1 MQTLKTAFTNKL
13 PLICYNTAVF
23 VKIELVN
30 FGFIGEYMS
39 KNKKLLLIDGNS
51 VSFRAFF
58 AMHNVLDKF
67 VTGEGIHTN
76 ALYAF
81 NNMLELVL
89 KDEKPTHVLVAFD
102 AGKTTF
108 RTKMFE
114 EYKGTRA
121 KTPQELM
128 EQLPLIQEMLS
139 YRGIKTYDLPDYEAD
154 DIIGTMSRKAEAD
167 GMDVTIITGDR
178 DLTQLT
184 TDKVTVKVNV
194 KGVAETEAY
203 TPEHVQEKLGI
214 TPKQIIDMKGLM
226 GDTSDHYPGVEKVG
240 EKTAIKLINEYGS
253 VEGIYDHV
261 DEMKKSKLKE
271 HLINDKDQA
280 YLSKKLATINLEAPV
295 EITVGDL
302 EYHGDNQEEL
312 IQFYQKMNF
321 KTFLDRMDVPQ
332 EDTSEALADIKVQ
345 VLDEVAVAK
354 IVQNTQPQTL
364 IVEGFGENYH
374 LAPIV
379 GIVISDGKDYYG
391 TADVSILENTDLKTW
406 LVDKSK
412 EKYLF
417 DNKRTI
423 ALLHRY
429 GCDLDGIS
437 FDMLLVAYLLDTNDN
452 KQDIG
457 LVAKNYNL
465 SLPSEDEF
473 YGKGVKKA
481 VPEDTDV
488 LLNFLAQKAQ
498 VIDGLKDKMLA
509 ELKQNDQDSL
519 YDEIELPLS
528 IVLANMEIKG
538 VTVEVSKLKEMEN
551 SFATRLA
558 EIEQKIYQEA
568 GKEFN
573 INSPKQLGVVLFEDL
588 KLPVVKKTKTGYST
602 SVDVLDKLKDKSPV
616 VQMVLEY
623 RQISKIQSTYVVGLQ
638 KFVQPDNKIHT
649 IYLQTLTQTGRLSS
663 IEPNLQNIPIRIDE
677 GKQIRKAFVP
687 QHDDWEI
694 FSADYSQVE
703 LRVLA
708 HISGDEHM
716 QEAFKEDYDIHAHT
730 AMRIFGLNSTDD
742 VTPNM
747 RRQAKAT
754 NFGIVY
760 GISDYGLSQNIGITR
775 KQAAAFIESYFEQYP
790 GVKKY
795 MDDIVKYARENGYVE
810 TIMHRRRY
818 LPDIHSS
825 NFNIRNFAQ
834 RTAMNTPIQ
843 GSAAD
848 IIKVAMINMQKKLK
862 EENLQA
868 NLLLQVHD
876 EMIFEAPK
884 SEIKTLEKLVPSVMD
899 SAVKLDVPL
908 KVETAHGKTW
918 YEAK

>member
-1 MQTLKTAFTNKL
+1 
-13 PLICYNTAVF
+13 
-23 VKIELVN
+23 
-30 FGFIGEYMS
+30 MS

-58 AMHNVLDKF
+58 AMHNVLEKF
-67 VTGEGIHTN
+67 VNGEGIHTN

-81 NNMLELVL
+81 NNMLELIL
-89 KDEKPTHVLVAFD
+89 KDEKPTHALVAFD

-108 RTKMFE
+108 RTKMFD

-128 EQLPLIQEMLS
+128 EQLPLIQEMLN
-139 YRGIKTYDLPDYEAD
+139 YRGIKTYELPDYEAD
-154 DIIGTMSRKAEAD
+154 DIIGTMSHKAELD

-178 DLTQLT
+178 DLTQLA

-194 KGVAETEAY
+194 KGVTETESY

-226 GDTSDHYPGVEKVG
+226 GDNSDHYPGVEKVG
-240 EKTAIKLINEYGS
+240 EKTAIKLLNQYGS
-253 VEGIYDHV
+253 VEGIYEHV

-271 HLINDKDQA
+271 HLINDKDKA
-280 YLSKKLATINLEAPV
+280 FLSKKLATIDLDAPV
-295 EITVGDL
+295 ELRLADL
-302 EYHGDNQEEL
+302 EYRGDNQEQL
-312 IQFYQKMNF
+312 MQFYQKMNF
-321 KTFLDRMDVPQ
+321 KTFLSRMDIPQ
-332 EDTSEALADIKVQ
+332 EDTAEKLADIKV
-345 VLDEVAVAK
+345 LELNDAAVEK
-354 IVQNTQPQTL
+354 IANSDKIHTL

-374 LAPIV
+374 TSPII
-379 GIVISDGKDYYG
+379 GLLISDDKNYYG
-391 TADVSILENTDLKTW
+391 TTDFSILENPLLKDW
-406 LVDKSK
+406 LADGSK

-417 DNKRTI
+417 DNKATI
-423 ALLHRY
+423 AQLTRY
-429 GCDLDGIS
+429 GCKLSGVT

-457 LVAKNYNL
+457 LVAKNYDINL
-465 SLPSEDEF
+465 PTEEEF

-481 VPEDTDV
+481 VPEDDKV

-498 VIDGLKDKMLA
+498 VINSLKDKMMS
-509 ELKQNDQDSL
+509 ELKENDQDSL

-528 IVLANMEIKG
+528 IVLAEMEIKG
-538 VTVEVSKLKEMEN
+538 ITVEVSKLKEMEN
-551 SFATRLA
+551 TFATRLA
-558 EIEQKIYQEA
+558 KIEQEIYQEA
-568 GKEFN
+568 GKKFN
-573 INSPKQLGVVLFEDL
+573 INSPKQLGGVLFEDL
-588 KLPVVKKTKTGYST
+588 KLPVIKKTKTGYST
-602 SVDVLDKLKDKSPV
+602 SVDVLEKLKDKSPV
-616 VQMVLEY
+616 VQKVLDY

-687 QHDDWEI
+687 QHEDWEI

-716 QEAFKEDYDIHAHT
+716 QEAFNEDYDIHAHT
-730 AMRIFGLNSTDD
+730 AMRIFGLDSTDE

-760 GISDYGLSQNIGITR
+760 GISDYGLSQNIGISR
-775 KQAAAFIESYFEQYP
+775 KKAAEFIASYFEQYP

-795 MDDIVKYARENGYVE
+795 MDDIVRYARENGYVE

-818 LPDIHSS
+818 LPDIHSR

-848 IIKVAMINMQKKLK
+848 IIKVAMINMQKMLEK
-862 EENLQA
+862 EKLQA

-884 SEIKTLEKLVPSVMD
+884 AEIETLEKLVPSVMD

>member
-1 MQTLKTAFTNKL
+1 
-13 PLICYNTAVF
+13 
-23 VKIELVN
+23 
-30 FGFIGEYMS
+30 MS

-67 VTGEGIHTN
+67 VTGDGIHTN

-81 NNMLELVL
+81 NNMLEIVL
-89 KDEKPTHVLVAFD
+89 KEEQPTHVLVAFD

-108 RTKMFE
+108 RTKMFT

-128 EQLPLIQEMLS
+128 EQLPLIQELLND
-139 YRGIKTYDLPDYEAD
+139 RGIKTYELADYEAD
-154 DIIGTMSRKAEAD
+154 DIIGTMAHKAEKD
-167 GMDVTIITGDR
+167 GMDITVITGDR

-184 TDKVTVKVNV
+184 TDKITVRVNV
-194 KGVAETEAY
+194 KGVTETEAY
-203 TPEHVQEKLGI
+203 TPEHVKEKLGI
-214 TPKQIIDMKGLM
+214 TPQQIIDMKGLM
-226 GDTSDHYPGVEKVG
+226 GDNSDHYPGVEKVG
-240 EKTAIKLINEYGS
+240 EKTAIKLIAQYGS
-253 VEGIYDHV
+253 IEGIYEHV

-280 YLSKKLATINLEAPV
+280 LLSKKLATIQLDAPV
-295 EITVGDL
+295 ELQLGDL
-302 EYHGDNQEEL
+302 EYRGDNQEEL

-321 KTFLDRMDVPQ
+321 KTFLNRMDIPQ
-332 EDTSEALADIKVQ
+332 ENTAEDLDDIKVND
-345 VLDEVAVAK
+345 LDTAAIERIAASTK
-354 IVQNTQPQTL
+354 THTL
-364 IVEGFGENYH
+364 IVESFGKNYH
-374 LAPIV
+374 TAPII
-379 GIVISDGKDYYG
+379 GILISDGKDCFG
-391 TADVSILENTDLKTW
+391 TTDISVLENPTLKKW
-406 LVDKSK
+406 LADASK
-412 EKYLF
+412 DKYLF
-417 DNKRTI
+417 DNKMTV

-429 GCDLDGIS
+429 GCEIAGIS

-457 LVAKNYNL
+457 LVAKNYNVN
-465 SLPSEDEF
+465 LPTEEEF

-481 VPEDTDV
+481 IPEDDTI

-498 VIDGLKDKMLA
+498 VIDQLKDKMMS
-509 ELKQNDQDSL
+509 ELKDNDQDSL

-528 IVLANMEIKG
+528 NVLAEMEIKG
-538 VTVEVSKLKEMEN
+538 ITVEASKLKEMEN
-551 SFATRLA
+551 TFATRLA

-588 KLPVVKKTKTGYST
+588 KLPVIKKTKTGYST
-602 SVDVLDKLKDKSPV
+602 SVDVLEKLKDKSPV
-616 VQMVLEY
+616 VQNILDY

-638 KFVQPDNKIHT
+638 KFIHPDNKIHT

-663 IEPNLQNIPIRIDE
+663 IEPNLQNIPIRVDE

-687 QHDDWEI
+687 QHEDWEI

-708 HISGDEHM
+708 HISGDENM
-716 QEAFKEDYDIHAHT
+716 QEAFKENYDIHAHT
-730 AMRIFGLNSTDD
+730 AMRIFGLDSTDE

-775 KQAAAFIESYFEQYP
+775 KQAAAFIASYFEQYP
-790 GVKKY
+790 GVKQY

-825 NFNIRNFAQ
+825 NFNIRNFAK

-848 IIKVAMINMQKKLK
+848 IIKVAMINMQKMLVK
-862 EENLQA
+862 EKLQA

-884 SEIKTLEKLVPSVMD
+884 SEIATLEKLVPSVMD

>member
-1 MQTLKTAFTNKL
+1 
-13 PLICYNTAVF
+13 
-23 VKIELVN
+23 
-30 FGFIGEYMS
+30 MS

-67 VTGEGIHTN
+67 VNGEGVHTN

-81 NNMLELVL
+81 NNMLEIIL
-89 KDEKPTHVLVAFD
+89 KEEQPTHALVAFD
-102 AGKTTF
+102 AGKVTF
-108 RTKMFE
+108 RTKMYDD
-114 EYKGTRA
+114 YKNGRS
-121 KTPQELM
+121 KTPTEFT
-128 EQLPLIQEMLS
+128 EQMPLIQDLLN
-139 YRGIKTYDLPDYEAD
+139 YRGMKTYQLPDYEAD
-154 DIIGTMSRKAEAD
+154 DIIGTMSRKAQAQ
-167 GMDVTIITGDR
+167 GMDVTIVTGDR

-184 TDKVTVKVNV
+184 TDKVTVRVNV
-194 KGVAETEAY
+194 KGVTETESY
-203 TPEHVQEKLGI
+203 TPEHVKEKLGI
-214 TPKQIIDMKGLM
+214 TPEQIIDMKGLM
-226 GDTSDHYPGVEKVG
+226 GDTSDNYPGVEKVG
-240 EKTAIKLINEYGS
+240 EKTAIKLIDQYGS
-253 VEGIYDHV
+253 VEGIYEHV

-271 HLINDKDQA
+271 HLINDKDKA
-280 YLSKKLATINLEAPV
+280 FLSKKLATIDVDAPV
-295 EITVGDL
+295 DLKLNDL
-302 EYHGDNQEEL
+302 EYRGDNQEQL

-321 KTFLDRMDVPQ
+321 NSFLERMNVPL
-332 EDTSEALADIKVQ
+332 ENTAETLADIKVEQ
-345 VLDEVAVAK
+345 LNSDSIEN
-354 IVQNTQPQTL
+354 IVKSNKAHTL
-364 IVEGFGENYH
+364 VIEGFGENYH
-374 LAPIV
+374 TAPIT
-379 GIVISDGKDYYG
+379 GILISDGKNYYG
-391 TADVSILENTDLKTW
+391 TSDVSILENDDLKRW
-406 LVDKSK
+406 LADKTK

-429 GCDLDGIS
+429 GCNLNGVS

-457 LVAKNYNL
+457 LVAKNYNV
-465 SLPSEDEF
+465 SLPTEEEF

-481 VPEDTDV
+481 VPEDNSI
-488 LLNFLAQKAQ
+488 LINFIAQKAQ
-498 VIDGLKDKMLA
+498 VIDTLKDKMLS
-509 ELKQNDQDSL
+509 ELKDNDQDSL
-519 YDEIELPLS
+519 YDDIELPLS
-528 IVLANMEIKG
+528 IVLAEMEIKG
-538 VTVEVSKLKEMEN
+538 IKVEVSKLKEMEN
-551 SFATRLA
+551 TFATRLS

-588 KLPVVKKTKTGYST
+588 KLPVIKKTKTGYST
-602 SVDVLDKLKDKSPV
+602 SVDVLEKLKDKSPV
-616 VQMVLEY
+616 VEKILEY

-638 KFVQPDNKIHT
+638 KFVHPDNKIHT

-708 HISGDEHM
+708 HISGDENM

-730 AMRIFGLNSTDD
+730 AMRIFGLNSTDE

-760 GISDYGLSQNIGITR
+760 GISDYGLSQNIGISR
-775 KQAAAFIESYFEQYP
+775 KQAATFIESYFEQYP

-825 NFNIRNFAQ
+825 NFNVRNFAQ

-848 IIKVAMINMQKKLK
+848 IIKVAMINMQKMIQR
-862 EENLQA
+862 ENLQA

-884 SEIKTLEKLVPSVMD
+884 SEIETLGELVPSVMD

>member
-1 MQTLKTAFTNKL
+1 
-13 PLICYNTAVF
+13 
-23 VKIELVN
+23 
-30 FGFIGEYMS
+30 
-39 KNKKLLLIDGNS
+39 
-51 VSFRAFF
+51 
-58 AMHNVLDKF
+58 MHNVLDKF
-67 VTGEGIHTN
+67 VNGDGIHTN

-81 NNMLELVL
+81 NNMLDLIL
-89 KDEKPTHVLVAFD
+89 KDEKPTHTLVAFD

-108 RTKMFE
+108 RTEMFK

-121 KTPQELM
+121 KTPPELM
-128 EQLPLIQEMLS
+128 EQLPLIQDLLN
-139 YRGIKTYDLPDYEAD
+139 YRGIKTYQLPNYEAD
-154 DIIGTMSRKAEAD
+154 DIIGTMSRKAEKD

-184 TDKVTVKVNV
+184 TDKVTVRVNV
-194 KGVAETEAY
+194 KGVTETESY
-203 TPEHVQEKLGI
+203 TPKHVKEKLGI
-214 TPKQIIDMKGLM
+214 TPQQIIDMKGLM
-226 GDTSDHYPGVEKVG
+226 GDNSDHYPGVEKVG
-240 EKTAIKLINEYGS
+240 EKTAIKLINQYGS
-253 VEGIYDHV
+253 MEDIYEHV

-271 HLINDKDQA
+271 HLIDDKDQA
-280 YLSKKLATINLEAPV
+280 FLSKKLATINCDSPV
-295 EITVGDL
+295 ELNLSDL
-302 EYHGDNQEEL
+302 EYRGDNQEML

-321 KTFLDRMDVPQ
+321 QSFLERMDIKT
-332 EDTSEALADIKVQ
+332 EDSSKDLVKIEVKELNDSAIK
-345 VLDEVAVAK
+345 E
-354 IVQNTQPQTL
+354 IVESQKVHTL
-364 IVEGFGENYH
+364 VVEGFGENYH
-374 LAPIV
+374 TAPII
-379 GIVISDGKDYYG
+379 GILISDGQTYYG
-391 TADVSILENTDLKTW
+391 TTDVSVLENQSLKTW
-406 LVDKSK
+406 LADKTK

-417 DNKRTI
+417 DNKQTI

-429 GCDLDGIS
+429 GCQLAGVS

-457 LVAKNYNL
+457 LVAHNYNI
-465 SLPSEDEF
+465 SLPTQEEF

-481 VPEDTDV
+481 VPEDEKV
-488 LLNFLAQKAQ
+488 LLNFLAQEAQ
-498 VIDGLKDKMLA
+498 VIDTLKDQMLA
-509 ELKQNDQDSL
+509 ELKDNDQDSL

-528 IVLANMEIKG
+528 IVLAEMEIKG
-538 VTVEVSKLKEMEN
+538 ITVEASKLQEMEN
-551 SFATRLA
+551 TFAKKLN

-588 KLPVVKKTKTGYST
+588 KLPVIKKTKTGYST
-602 SVDVLDKLKDKSPV
+602 SVDVLEKLKDKSPV
-616 VQMVLEY
+616 VQMVLDY

-638 KFVQPDNKIHT
+638 KFIQPDNKIHT

-687 QHDDWEI
+687 QHKDWEI

-716 QEAFKEDYDIHAHT
+716 QEAFNEDYDIHAHT
-730 AMRIFGLNSTDD
+730 AMRIFGLNSTDE

-760 GISDYGLSQNIGITR
+760 GISDYGLSQNIGISR

-818 LPDIHSS
+818 LPDIHSK
-825 NFNIRNFAQ
+825 NFNMRNFAQ

-848 IIKVAMINMQKKLK
+848 IIKVAMINMQKMLVK
-862 EENLQA
+862 EKLQA

-876 EMIFEAPK
+876 EMIFEAPAT
-884 SEIKTLEKLVPSVMD
+884 EIATLEKLVPSVMD

>member
-1 MQTLKTAFTNKL
+1 MTQK
-13 PLICYNTAVF
+13 
-23 VKIELVN
+23 
-30 FGFIGEYMS
+30 
-39 KNKKLLLIDGNS
+39 KKLLLIDGNS

-67 VTGEGIHTN
+67 VNGEGIHTN

-81 NNMLELVL
+81 NNMLDIIL
-89 KDEKPTHVLVAFD
+89 KDEKPTHALVAFD

-108 RTKMFE
+108 RTKMFT
-114 EYKGTRA
+114 EYKGGRS
-121 KTPQELM
+121 KTPPELM
-128 EQLPLIQEMLS
+128 EQLPLIQDMLN
-139 YRGIKTYDLPDYEAD
+139 YRGIKTYQLPDYEAD
-154 DIIGTMSRKAEAD
+154 DIIGTMSRRAEKD

-184 TDKVTVKVNV
+184 TDKVTVRVNV
-194 KGVAETEAY
+194 KGVTETEQY
-203 TPEHVQEKLGI
+203 TPEHVKEKLGI
-214 TPKQIIDMKGLM
+214 TPDQIIDMKGLM
-226 GDTSDHYPGVEKVG
+226 GDNSDHYPGVEKVG

-271 HLINDKDQA
+271 HLINDKDKA
-280 YLSKKLATINLEAPV
+280 FLSKKLATINCESPV
-295 EITVGDL
+295 ELNLGDL
-302 EYHGDNQEEL
+302 EYRGDNQEML

-321 KTFLDRMDVPQ
+321 ESFLDRMDIKK
-332 EDTSEALADIKVQ
+332 EDTSKELADINVQ
-345 VLDEVAVAK
+345 PLDEAAIEK
-354 IVQNTQPQTL
+354 ISKNDKPQTL
-364 IVEGFGENYH
+364 VVEGFGENYH
-374 LAPIV
+374 TAPII
-379 GIVISDGKDYYG
+379 GIAVSDGKEFFG
-391 TADVSILENTDLKTW
+391 TTDVSILENETLKNW
-406 LVDKSK
+406 LADKDK

-429 GCDLDGIS
+429 GCELDGIS

-465 SLPSEDEF
+465 NLPTEEEF
-473 YGKGVKKA
+473 FGKGVKKS
-481 VPEDTDV
+481 VPEDEKV
-488 LLNFLAQKAQ
+488 LLNFLAQEAQ
-498 VIDGLKDKMLA
+498 VIDELKDQMLT
-509 ELKQNDQDSL
+509 ELKNNDQDSL

-528 IVLANMEIKG
+528 IVLSEMEIEG
-538 VTVEVSKLKEMEN
+538 ITVEVSKLKEMEN
-551 SFATRLA
+551 TFALRLS
-558 EIEQKIYQEA
+558 EIEKKIYQEA

-602 SVDVLDKLKDKSPV
+602 SVDVLEKLKDKSPV
-616 VQMVLEY
+616 VQMVLDY

-663 IEPNLQNIPIRIDE
+663 IEPNLQNIPIRVDE

-687 QHDDWEI
+687 QHEGWEI

-730 AMRIFGLNSTDD
+730 AMRIFGLNSTDE

-775 KQAAAFIESYFEQYP
+775 KQAAAFIDSYFEQYP
-790 GVKKY
+790 GVKQY

-818 LPDIHSS
+818 LPDIHSK
-825 NFNIRNFAQ
+825 NFNVRNFAQ

-848 IIKVAMINMQKKLK
+848 IIKVAMINMQKMLK
-862 EENLQA
+862 KEKLQA

-884 SEIKTLEKLVPSVMD
+884 SEIETLQKLVPSVMD

>member
-1 MQTLKTAFTNKL
+1 
-13 PLICYNTAVF
+13 
-23 VKIELVN
+23 
-30 FGFIGEYMS
+30 MS

-108 RTKMFE
+108 RTKIFE
-114 EYKGTRA
+114 DYKGTRA

-194 KGVAETEAY
+194 KGVTETEAY

-253 VEGIYDHV
+253 VEGIYEHV

-271 HLINDKDQA
+271 HLINDKDKA
-280 YLSKKLATINLEAPV
+280 FLSKKLATINLEAPV
-295 EITVGDL
+295 ELTIGDL

-321 KTFLDRMDVPQ
+321 KTFLDRLDVPQ

-345 VLDEVAVAK
+345 PLDEAAIAK
-354 IVQNTQPQTL
+354 IVQNTEPQTL

-379 GIVISDGKDYYG
+379 GIAISDGKNYYG
-391 TADVSILENTDLKTW
+391 TADVSILENADLKAW
-406 LVDKSK
+406 LSDKSK

-465 SLPSEDEF
+465 SLPSEEEF

-498 VIDGLKDKMLA
+498 IIDSLKDKMLA
-509 ELKQNDQDSL
+509 ELKENDQDSL

-558 EIEQKIYQEA
+558 EIEKRIYQEA

-602 SVDVLDKLKDKSPV
+602 SVDVLEKLKDKSPV
-616 VQMVLEY
+616 VQMVLDY

-687 QHDDWEI
+687 QHEDWEI

-730 AMRIFGLNSTDD
+730 AMRIFGLNSTDE

-760 GISDYGLSQNIGITR
+760 GISDYGLSQNIGISR

-862 EENLQA
+862 AENLQA

-884 SEIKTLEKLVPSVMD
+884 SEIETLEKIVPSVMD

>member
-1 MQTLKTAFTNKL
+1 MTEK
-13 PLICYNTAVF
+13 
-23 VKIELVN
+23 
-30 FGFIGEYMS
+30 
-39 KNKKLLLIDGNS
+39 KKLLLIDGNS

-67 VTGEGIHTN
+67 VSGDGIHTN

-81 NNMLELVL
+81 NNMLEIVL
-89 KDEKPTHVLVAFD
+89 KDEKPTHALVAFD

-108 RTKMFE
+108 RTEMFSD
-114 EYKGTRA
+114 YKGTRA
-121 KTPQELM
+121 KTPPELM
-128 EQLPLIQEMLS
+128 EQLPLIQELLNL
-139 YRGIKTYDLPDYEAD
+139 RGIKTYELKNYEAD
-154 DIIGTMSRKAEAD
+154 DIIGTMSREAD
-167 GMDVTIITGDR
+167 QENMDVTVITGDR

-184 TDKVTVKVNV
+184 TDNVTVKVNV
-194 KGVAETEAY
+194 KGVTETEAY
-203 TPEHVQEKLGI
+203 TPEHVKEKLGI
-214 TPKQIIDMKGLM
+214 SPEQIIDMKGLM
-226 GDTSDHYPGVEKVG
+226 GDNSDHYPGVEKVG
-240 EKTAIKLINEYGS
+240 EKTAIKLLNEYDTM
-253 VEGIYDHV
+253 ENLYEHV

-280 YLSKKLATINLEAPV
+280 FLSKKLATINKEAPV
-295 EITVGDL
+295 EIKLGDL
-302 EYHGDNQEEL
+302 EYHGDNQEQL
-312 IQFYQKMNF
+312 IKFYQKLGFNSFLEKMNVEPEE
-321 KTFLDRMDVPQ
+321 TQ
-332 EDTSEALADIKVQ
+332 EAMADIKYSD
-345 VLDEVAVAK
+345 LNEDATK
-354 IVQNTQPQTL
+354 IILKSSDPQT
-364 IVEGFGENYH
+364 IVVESFGGNYH
-374 LAPIV
+374 IDPIIGLAV
-379 GIVISDGKDYYG
+379 KSGDTYYA
-391 TADVSILENTDLKTW
+391 TSDVSILENADFKQW
-406 LVDKSK
+406 IEDESK
-412 EKYLF
+412 EKYTF
-417 DNKRTI
+417 DNKKTI

-429 GCDLDGIS
+429 GCDLKGVS
-437 FDMLLVAYLLDTNDN
+437 FDLLLVSYLLDTNDN
-452 KQDIG
+452 KSDLGI
-457 LVAKNYNL
+457 VAQNYGYNL
-465 SLPSEDEF
+465 PMEEEF

-481 VPEDTDV
+481 VPEDNQV
-488 LLNFLAQKAQ
+488 LMNFLCQKAQ
-498 VIDGLKDKMLA
+498 VIDTLKEKMLSELKD
-509 ELKQNDQDSL
+509 NDQDSL

-528 IVLANMEIKG
+528 NVLAEMEIKG
-538 VTVEVSKLKEMEN
+538 VKVDASRLKEMEN
-551 SFATRLA
+551 TFATKLT
-558 EIEQKIYQEA
+558 EIEQKIYKEA
-568 GKEFN
+568 GQEFN

-588 KLPVVKKTKTGYST
+588 KLPVIKKTKTGYST
-602 SVDVLDKLKDKSPV
+602 SVDVLEKLKDKSPV
-616 VQMVLEY
+616 VQMVLDY

-638 KFVQPDNKIHT
+638 KFIQQDNKIHT

-677 GKQIRKAFVP
+677 GRQIRRAFVP
-687 QHDDWEI
+687 KNPDWEM

-730 AMRIFGLNSTDD
+730 AMRIFGLDSTDE
-742 VTPNM
+742 VTPDM

-775 KQAAAFIESYFEQYP
+775 KQAAAFIDSYFEQYP

-795 MDDIVKYARENGYVE
+795 MDDIVKFARENGYVE

-818 LPDIHSS
+818 LPDIHSK
-825 NFNIRNFAQ
+825 NFNVRNFAK

-848 IIKVAMINMQKKLK
+848 IIKVAMINMQKMLDK
-862 EENLQA
+862 EKLQA

-884 SEIKTLEKLVPSVMD
+884 EEIPILEKLVPSVMD

-908 KVETAHGKTW
+908 KVESAHGKTW

>member
-1 MQTLKTAFTNKL
+1 
-13 PLICYNTAVF
+13 
-23 VKIELVN
+23 
-30 FGFIGEYMS
+30 MS

-67 VTGEGIHTN
+67 VNGEGIHTN

-81 NNMLELVL
+81 NNMLEIIL
-89 KDEKPTHVLVAFD
+89 KDEKPTHALVAFD

-108 RTKMFE
+108 RTKMFD

-128 EQLPLIQEMLS
+128 EQLPLIQEMLN
-139 YRGIKTYDLPDYEAD
+139 YRGIKTYELPDYEAD
-154 DIIGTMSRKAEAD
+154 DIIGTMSHKAEKD

-178 DLTQLT
+178 DLTQLA

-194 KGVAETEAY
+194 KGVTETESY

-214 TPKQIIDMKGLM
+214 TPNQIIDMKGLM
-226 GDTSDHYPGVEKVG
+226 GDNSDHYPGVEKVG

-271 HLINDKDQA
+271 HLISDKDKA
-280 YLSKKLATINLEAPV
+280 FLSKKLATIDLDAPV
-295 EITVGDL
+295 EIKLSDL
-302 EYHGDNQEEL
+302 EYHGDDEEQL

-321 KTFLDRMDVPQ
+321 KTFLSRMDVPQ
-332 EDTSEALADIKVQ
+332 ENTAEDLADITVKP
-345 VLDEVAVAK
+345 LDDEAVK
-354 IVQNTQPQTL
+354 TIVSDSKAHTL

-374 LAPIV
+374 TAPII
-379 GIVISDGKDYYG
+379 GILISDGKDFYG
-391 TADVSILENTDLKTW
+391 TTDFAILENKSLKNW
-406 LVDKSK
+406 LADKTK

-429 GCDLDGIS
+429 GCDLSGIS
-437 FDMLLVAYLLDTNDN
+437 FDMLLVSYLLDSNDN

-457 LVAKNYNL
+457 LVAKNYNVN
-465 SLPSEDEF
+465 LPTEEEF

-481 VPEDTDV
+481 VPEDEKL

-498 VIDGLKDKMLA
+498 VIDNLKDQMLK
-509 ELKQNDQDSL
+509 ELKDNDQDSL

-528 IVLANMEIKG
+528 IVLAEMEIKG
-538 VTVEVSKLKEMEN
+538 ITVEVSKLKEMEN
-551 SFATRLA
+551 TFATRLA
-558 EIEQKIYQEA
+558 EIEKTIYEEA

-588 KLPVVKKTKTGYST
+588 KLPVIKKTKTGYST
-602 SVDVLDKLKDKSPV
+602 SVDVLEKLKDKSPV
-616 VQMVLEY
+616 VQKVLDY

-687 QHDDWEI
+687 QHKDWEI

-716 QEAFKEDYDIHAHT
+716 QEAFNEDYDIHAHT
-730 AMRIFGLNSTDD
+730 AMRIFGLNSTDE

-760 GISDYGLSQNIGITR
+760 GISDYGLSQNIGISR

-818 LPDIHSS
+818 LPDIHSK
-825 NFNIRNFAQ
+825 NFNVRNFAQ

-848 IIKVAMINMQKKLK
+848 IIKVAMINMQKMLVK
-862 EENLQA
+862 ESLQA

-876 EMIFEAPK
+876 EMIFEAPV
-884 SEIKTLEKLVPSVMD
+884 SEIATLEKLVPSVMD

>member
-1 MQTLKTAFTNKL
+1 MTQ
-13 PLICYNTAVF
+13 
-23 VKIELVN
+23 
-30 FGFIGEYMS
+30 
-39 KNKKLLLIDGNS
+39 NKKLLLIDGNS

-67 VTGEGIHTN
+67 VNGDGIHTN

-81 NNMLELVL
+81 NNMLDLIL
-89 KDEKPTHVLVAFD
+89 KDEKPTHTLVAFD

-108 RTKMFE
+108 RTEMFK

-121 KTPQELM
+121 KTPPELM
-128 EQLPLIQEMLS
+128 EQLPLIQDLLN
-139 YRGIKTYDLPDYEAD
+139 YRGIKTYRLPNYEAD
-154 DIIGTMSRKAEAD
+154 DIIGTMSRKAEKD

-184 TDKVTVKVNV
+184 TDKVTVRVNV
-194 KGVAETEAY
+194 KGVTETESY
-203 TPEHVQEKLGI
+203 TPKHVKEKLGI
-214 TPKQIIDMKGLM
+214 TPQQIIDMKGLM
-226 GDTSDHYPGVEKVG
+226 GDNSDHYPGVEKVG
-240 EKTAIKLINEYGS
+240 EKTAIKLINQYGS
-253 VEGIYDHV
+253 MEDIYEHV

-271 HLINDKDQA
+271 HLIDDKDQA
-280 YLSKKLATINLEAPV
+280 FLSKKLATINCDSPV
-295 EITVGDL
+295 ELNLSDL
-302 EYHGDNQEEL
+302 EYRGDNQEML

-321 KTFLDRMDVPQ
+321 QSFLERMDIKT
-332 EDTSEALADIKVQ
+332 EDSSKDLVKIEVKELNDSAIK
-345 VLDEVAVAK
+345 E
-354 IVQNTQPQTL
+354 IVESQKVHTL
-364 IVEGFGENYH
+364 VVEGFGENYH
-374 LAPIV
+374 TAPII
-379 GIVISDGKDYYG
+379 GILISDGQTYYG
-391 TADVSILENTDLKTW
+391 TTDVSVLENQSLKTW
-406 LVDKSK
+406 LADKTK

-417 DNKRTI
+417 DNKQTI

-429 GCDLDGIS
+429 GCQLAGVS

-457 LVAKNYNL
+457 LVAHNYNI
-465 SLPSEDEF
+465 SLLTQEEF

-481 VPEDTDV
+481 VPEDEKV
-488 LLNFLAQKAQ
+488 LLNFLAQEAQ
-498 VIDGLKDKMLA
+498 VIDTLKDQMLA
-509 ELKQNDQDSL
+509 ELKDNDQDSL

-528 IVLANMEIKG
+528 IVLAEMEIKG
-538 VTVEVSKLKEMEN
+538 ITVEASKLQEMEN
-551 SFATRLA
+551 TFAKKLN

-588 KLPVVKKTKTGYST
+588 KLPVIKKTKTGYST
-602 SVDVLDKLKDKSPV
+602 SVDVLEKLKDKSPV
-616 VQMVLEY
+616 VQMVLDY

-638 KFVQPDNKIHT
+638 KFIQPDNKIHT

-687 QHDDWEI
+687 QHKDWEI

-716 QEAFKEDYDIHAHT
+716 QEAFNEDYDIHAHT
-730 AMRIFGLNSTDD
+730 AMRIFGLNSTDE

-760 GISDYGLSQNIGITR
+760 GISDYGLSQNIGISR

-818 LPDIHSS
+818 LPDIHSK
-825 NFNIRNFAQ
+825 NFNMRNFAQ

-848 IIKVAMINMQKKLK
+848 IIKVAMINMQKMLVK
-862 EENLQA
+862 EKLQA

-876 EMIFEAPK
+876 EMIFEAPAT
-884 SEIKTLEKLVPSVMD
+884 EIATLEKLVPSVMD

>member
-1 MQTLKTAFTNKL
+1 
-13 PLICYNTAVF
+13 
-23 VKIELVN
+23 
-30 FGFIGEYMS
+30 MS

-67 VTGEGIHTN
+67 VNGEGVHTN
-76 ALYAF
+76 AVYAF
-81 NNMLELVL
+81 NNMLEIIL
-89 KDEKPTHVLVAFD
+89 KDEQPTHALVAFD

-108 RTKMFE
+108 RTKMFT
-114 EYKGTRA
+114 EYKGGRS
-121 KTPQELM
+121 KTPPELM
-128 EQLPLIQEMLS
+128 EQMPLIQDMLN

-194 KGVAETEAY
+194 KGVTETESY
-203 TPEHVQEKLGI
+203 TPEHVKEKLGI
-214 TPKQIIDMKGLM
+214 TPNQIIDMKGLM
-226 GDTSDHYPGVEKVG
+226 GDTSDNYPGVEKVG
-240 EKTAIKLINEYGS
+240 EKTAIKLLNQYDSI
-253 VEGIYDHV
+253 EGVYEHV

-271 HLINDKDQA
+271 HLIADKDKA
-280 YLSKKLATINLEAPV
+280 YLSKKLATINLDAPV
-295 EITVGDL
+295 ELNLGDL
-302 EYHGDNQEEL
+302 EYRGDNQEEL
-312 IQFYQKMNF
+312 MQFYQKMNF
-321 KTFLDRMDVPQ
+321 NSFLDKMDTPHANTAAELAEITVQ
-332 EDTSEALADIKVQ
+332 ELNAAAITEIVKSD
-345 VLDEVAVAK
+345 K
-354 IVQNTQPQTL
+354 IHTL
-364 IVEGFGENYH
+364 VVEGFGENYH
-374 LAPIV
+374 TAPII
-379 GIVISDGKDYYG
+379 GLLITDGENYYG
-391 TADVSILENTDLKTW
+391 TTDFSILENAELKTW
-406 LVDKSK
+406 LADESQ

-429 GCDLDGIS
+429 GCELAGIS
-437 FDMLLVAYLLDTNDN
+437 FDMLLVSYLLDTNDN

-457 LVAKNYNL
+457 LVAKNYNIN
-465 SLPSEDEF
+465 LPTEEEF

-481 VPEDTDV
+481 VPEDDAV
-488 LLNFLAQKAQ
+488 LLKYLGQQAQ
-498 VIDGLKDKMLA
+498 VIDTLKDKMFA
-509 ELKQNDQDSL
+509 ELKDNDQDSL

-528 IVLANMEIKG
+528 IVLAEMEIKG

-551 SFATRLA
+551 TFATRLA
-558 EIEQKIYQEA
+558 DIEGKIYQEA
-568 GKEFN
+568 GKKFN

-616 VQMVLEY
+616 VKMVLEY

-687 QHDDWEI
+687 QHEGWEI

-730 AMRIFGLNSTDD
+730 AMRIFGLNSTDE

-775 KQAAAFIESYFEQYP
+775 KQAAAFIDSYFEQYP
-790 GVKKY
+790 GVKQY

-825 NFNIRNFAQ
+825 NFNVRNFAK

-848 IIKVAMINMQKKLK
+848 IIKVAMINMQKMLEK
-862 EENLQA
+862 ENLQA

-884 SEIKTLEKLVPSVMD
+884 SEIETLEKLVPSVMD

>member
-1 MQTLKTAFTNKL
+1 
-13 PLICYNTAVF
+13 
-23 VKIELVN
+23 
-30 FGFIGEYMS
+30 MS
-39 KNKKLLLIDGNS
+39 DKKKLLLIDGNS

-67 VTGEGIHTN
+67 VNGDGIHTN

-81 NNMLELVL
+81 NNMLEIIL
-89 KDEKPTHVLVAFD
+89 KDEQPTHALVAFD

-108 RTKMFE
+108 RTEMFK

-121 KTPQELM
+121 KTPPELM
-128 EQLPLIQEMLS
+128 EQLPLIQEMLN
-139 YRGIKTYDLPDYEAD
+139 YRGIKTYELPNYEAD
-154 DIIGTMSRKAEAD
+154 DIIGTMSKKAEDD

-194 KGVAETEAY
+194 KGVTETESY
-203 TPEHVQEKLGI
+203 TPAHVQEKLGI
-214 TPKQIIDMKGLM
+214 SVNQIVDMKGLM

-240 EKTAIKLINEYGS
+240 EKTAIKLLNEYGS
-253 VEGIYDHV
+253 MDGIYENV
-261 DEMKKSKLKE
+261 DAMKKSKLKE

-280 YLSKKLATINLEAPV
+280 YLSRTLATINKDAPV
-295 EITVGDL
+295 ELTLGDL
-302 EYHGDNQEEL
+302 EYRGDNQEQL

-321 KTFLDRMDVPQ
+321 SSFLERMNITT
-332 EDTSEALADIKVQ
+332 EDSTKDLADI
-345 VLDEVAVAK
+345 EVADLNDSAISKLVSK
-354 IVQNTQPQTL
+354 DQPLTL

-374 LAPIV
+374 TAPII
-379 GIVISDGKDYYG
+379 GLALTDGKEYFG
-391 TADVSILENTDLKTW
+391 TTDVSILENEELKTW
-406 LVDKSK
+406 LADPDK
-412 EKYLF
+412 EKYIF

-429 GCDLDGIS
+429 GCELAGVS

-457 LVAKNYNL
+457 LVAKNYNV
-465 SLPSEDEF
+465 SLPSEEEF

-481 VPEDTDV
+481 VPDDDEV
-488 LLNFLAQKAQ
+488 LMKYLAQQAQ
-498 VIDGLKDKMLA
+498 VIDKLKDKMMA
-509 ELKQNDQDSL
+509 ELKDNDQDSL

-528 IVLANMEIKG
+528 NVLAEMEIKG
-538 VTVEVSKLKEMEN
+538 ITVEVSKLKEMEN
-551 SFATRLA
+551 TFATRLA
-558 EIEQKIYQEA
+558 GIEQKIYQEA

-602 SVDVLDKLKDKSPV
+602 SVDVLEKLKDKSPV

-687 QHDDWEI
+687 QHKDWEI

-730 AMRIFGLNSTDD
+730 AMRIFGLDSTDD

-825 NFNIRNFAQ
+825 NFNVRNFAQ

-848 IIKVAMINMQKKLK
+848 IIKVAMINMQKMLK
-862 EENLQA
+862 KENLQA

-884 SEIKTLEKLVPSVMD
+884 SEIETLEKLVPSVMD

-908 KVETAHGKTW
+908 KVETAHGQTW

>member
-1 MQTLKTAFTNKL
+1 
-13 PLICYNTAVF
+13 
-23 VKIELVN
+23 
-30 FGFIGEYMS
+30 MS

-81 NNMLELVL
+81 NNMLELIL
-89 KDEKPTHVLVAFD
+89 KDEQPTHALVAFD

-108 RTKMFE
+108 RTKMFD

-128 EQLPLIQEMLS
+128 EQLPLIQEMLN
-139 YRGIKTYDLPDYEAD
+139 YRGIKTYELPDYEAD
-154 DIIGTMSRKAEAD
+154 DIIGTMSRKAELD

-178 DLTQLT
+178 DLTQLA

-194 KGVAETEAY
+194 KGVTETEAY

-271 HLINDKDQA
+271 HLINDKDKA
-280 YLSKKLATINLEAPV
+280 FLSKKLATINLEAPV
-295 EITVGDL
+295 ELSLGDL
-302 EYHGDNQEEL
+302 EYRGDNQEQL
-312 IQFYQKMNF
+312 VQFYQKMNF
-321 KTFLDRMDVPQ
+321 KTFLSRMDIPQ
-332 EDTSEALADIKVQ
+332 ENTSEALADIKVQ
-345 VLDEVAVAK
+345 PLDATAIK
-354 IVQNTQPQTL
+354 AIAGNTKPQTL

-379 GIVISDGKDYYG
+379 GLAISDGKNYYG
-391 TADVSILENTDLKTW
+391 TTDVSVLENADLKAW
-406 LVDKSK
+406 LADETK

-429 GCDLDGIS
+429 GCDIAGIS

-457 LVAKNYNL
+457 LVAKNYNVN
-465 SLPSEDEF
+465 LPSEEEF

-481 VPEDTDV
+481 VPEDTDI

-498 VIDGLKDKMLA
+498 VIATLKDKMMS
-509 ELKQNDQDSL
+509 ELKDNDQDSL

-528 IVLANMEIKG
+528 NVLASMEIKG
-538 VTVEVSKLKEMEN
+538 ITVEVSKLKEMEN
-551 SFATRLA
+551 TFATRLA
-558 EIEQKIYQEA
+558 EIEKKIYQEA

-602 SVDVLDKLKDKSPV
+602 SVDVLEKLKDKSPV
-616 VQMVLEY
+616 VQMVLDY
-623 RQISKIQSTYVVGLQ
+623 RQIAKIQSTYVVGLQ

-687 QHDDWEI
+687 QHEDWEI

-730 AMRIFGLNSTDD
+730 AMRIFGLNSTDE

-760 GISDYGLSQNIGITR
+760 GISDYGLSQNIGISR

-825 NFNIRNFAQ
+825 NFNIRNFAK

-848 IIKVAMINMQKKLK
+848 IIKVAMINMQKMLK
-862 EENLQA
+862 KENLQA

-876 EMIFEAPK
+876 EIIFEAPK
-884 SEIKTLEKLVPSVMD
+884 SEIETLEKLVPSVMD

-908 KVETAHGKTW
+908 KVETAHGQTW

>member
-1 MQTLKTAFTNKL
+1 
-13 PLICYNTAVF
+13 
-23 VKIELVN
+23 
-30 FGFIGEYMS
+30 MS
-39 KNKKLLLIDGNS
+39 ENKKLLLIDGNS

-67 VTGEGIHTN
+67 VNGDGIHTN

-81 NNMLELVL
+81 NNMLEIIL
-89 KDEKPTHVLVAFD
+89 KDEKPTHALVAFD

-108 RTKMFE
+108 RTKMFD

-128 EQLPLIQEMLS
+128 EQLPLIQEMLN
-139 YRGIKTYDLPDYEAD
+139 YRGIKTYELPDYEAD
-154 DIIGTMSRKAEAD
+154 DIIGTMAHKAELD
-167 GMDVTIITGDR
+167 NMDVTIITGDR

-184 TDKVTVKVNV
+184 TDKITVKVNV
-194 KGVAETEAY
+194 KGVTETESY
-203 TPEHVQEKLGI
+203 TPEHVKEKLGI

-226 GDTSDHYPGVEKVG
+226 GDSSDHYPGVEKVG
-240 EKTAIKLINEYGS
+240 EKTAIKLLDQYGS
-253 VEGIYDHV
+253 VEGIYEHV

-271 HLINDKDQA
+271 HLINDKDKA
-280 YLSKKLATINLEAPV
+280 FLSKKLATIDLNAPV
-295 EITVGDL
+295 ALNIGDL
-302 EYHGDNQEEL
+302 EYHGDNQEQL
-312 IQFYQKMNF
+312 MQFYQKMNF
-321 KTFLDRMDVPQ
+321 RTFLDRMDVPQ
-332 EDTSEALADIKVQ
+332 DSAEDLAKIEVNT
-345 VLDEVAVAK
+345 LDEQAIEK
-354 IVQNTQPQTL
+354 ISQSDKTHTL
-364 IVEGFGENYH
+364 VVEGFGNNYH
-374 LAPIV
+374 IDPII
-379 GIVISDGKDYYG
+379 GILISDGTNFYG
-391 TADVSILENTDLKTW
+391 TTDFSILENDKLKSW
-406 LVDKSK
+406 LSDGSK

-417 DNKRTI
+417 DNKATI

-429 GCDLDGIS
+429 GCQLNGVT

-457 LVAKNYNL
+457 LVAKNYNIN
-465 SLPSEDEF
+465 LPSEEEF

-481 VPEDTDV
+481 VPEDNDI

-498 VIDGLKDKMLA
+498 VIFDLKDKMMS
-509 ELKQNDQDSL
+509 ELKDNDQDSL

-528 IVLANMEIKG
+528 IVLAEMEIKG
-538 VTVEVSKLKEMEN
+538 ITVEVPKLKEMEN
-551 SFATRLA
+551 TFATKLS
-558 EIEQKIYQEA
+558 EIEKKIYQEA

-588 KLPVVKKTKTGYST
+588 KLPVIKKTKTGYST
-602 SVDVLDKLKDKSPV
+602 SVDVLEKLKDKSPV
-616 VQMVLEY
+616 VQLVLDY
-623 RQISKIQSTYVVGLQ
+623 RQISKIQSTYVIGLQ

-687 QHDDWEI
+687 QHKDWEI

-716 QEAFKEDYDIHAHT
+716 QEAFNEDYDIHAHT
-730 AMRIFGLNSTDD
+730 AMRIFGLNSTDE

-760 GISDYGLSQNIGITR
+760 GISDYGLSQNIGISR

-818 LPDIHSS
+818 LPDIHSK
-825 NFNIRNFAQ
+825 NFNVRNFAQ

-848 IIKVAMINMQKKLK
+848 IIKVAMINMQKMLEK
-862 EENLQA
+862 EKLQA

-884 SEIKTLEKLVPSVMD
+884 SEIPMLEKLVPSVMD
-899 SAVKLDVPL
+899 SAVRLDVPL

>member
-1 MQTLKTAFTNKL
+1 
-13 PLICYNTAVF
+13 
-23 VKIELVN
+23 
-30 FGFIGEYMS
+30 MS

-67 VTGEGIHTN
+67 VNGEGIHTN

-81 NNMLELVL
+81 NNMLEIIL
-89 KDEKPTHVLVAFD
+89 KDEKPTHALVAFD

-108 RTKMFE
+108 RTKMFD

-128 EQLPLIQEMLS
+128 EQLPLIQEMLN
-139 YRGIKTYDLPDYEAD
+139 YRGIKTYELPDYEAD
-154 DIIGTMSRKAEAD
+154 DIIGTMSHKAEKD

-178 DLTQLT
+178 DLTQLA

-194 KGVAETEAY
+194 KGVTETESY

-214 TPKQIIDMKGLM
+214 TPNQIIDMKGLM
-226 GDTSDHYPGVEKVG
+226 GDNSDHYPGVEKVG

-271 HLINDKDQA
+271 HLISDKDKA
-280 YLSKKLATINLEAPV
+280 FLSKKLATIDLDAPV
-295 EITVGDL
+295 EIKLSDL
-302 EYHGDNQEEL
+302 EYHGDDEEQL
-312 IQFYQKMNF
+312 MQFYQKMNF
-321 KTFLDRMDVPQ
+321 KTFLSRMDMPQ
-332 EDTSEALADIKVQ
+332 ENTAEDLADITVKP
-345 VLDEVAVAK
+345 LDDEAVK
-354 IVQNTQPQTL
+354 TIVSESKAHTL

-374 LAPIV
+374 TAPII
-379 GIVISDGKDYYG
+379 GILISDGKDFYG
-391 TADVSILENTDLKTW
+391 TTDFAILENKSLKNW
-406 LVDKSK
+406 LADKTK

-429 GCDLDGIS
+429 GCDLSGIS
-437 FDMLLVAYLLDTNDN
+437 FDMLLVSYLLDSNDN

-457 LVAKNYNL
+457 LVAKNYNVN
-465 SLPSEDEF
+465 LPTEEEF

-481 VPEDTDV
+481 VPEDEKL

-498 VIDGLKDKMLA
+498 VIDNLKDQMLK
-509 ELKQNDQDSL
+509 ELKDNDQDSL

-528 IVLANMEIKG
+528 IVLAEMEIKG
-538 VTVEVSKLKEMEN
+538 ITVEVSKLKEMEN
-551 SFATRLA
+551 TFATRLA
-558 EIEQKIYQEA
+558 EIEKTIYEEA

-588 KLPVVKKTKTGYST
+588 KLPVIKKTKTGYST
-602 SVDVLDKLKDKSPV
+602 SVDVLEKLKDKSPV
-616 VQMVLEY
+616 VQKVLDY

-687 QHDDWEI
+687 QHKDWEI

-716 QEAFKEDYDIHAHT
+716 QEAFNEDYDIHAHT
-730 AMRIFGLNSTDD
+730 AMRIFGLNSTDE

-760 GISDYGLSQNIGITR
+760 GISDYGLSQNIGISR

-818 LPDIHSS
+818 LPDIHSK
-825 NFNIRNFAQ
+825 NFNVRNFAQ

-848 IIKVAMINMQKKLK
+848 IIKVAMINMQKMLVK
-862 EENLQA
+862 ESLQA

-876 EMIFEAPK
+876 EMIFEAPV
-884 SEIKTLEKLVPSVMD
+884 SEIATLEKLVPSVMD

>member
-1 MQTLKTAFTNKL
+1 MTQ
-13 PLICYNTAVF
+13 
-23 VKIELVN
+23 
-30 FGFIGEYMS
+30 
-39 KNKKLLLIDGNS
+39 NKKLLLIDGNS

-67 VTGEGIHTN
+67 VNGDGIHTN

-81 NNMLELVL
+81 NNMLEIIL
-89 KDEKPTHVLVAFD
+89 KDEKPTHALVAFD

-108 RTKMFE
+108 RTEMFK

-121 KTPQELM
+121 KTPPELM
-128 EQLPLIQEMLS
+128 EQLPLIQEMLN
-139 YRGIKTYDLPDYEAD
+139 YRGIKTYELPNYEAD
-154 DIIGTMSRKAEAD
+154 DIIGTMSHRAENE

-194 KGVAETEAY
+194 KGVTETESY

-226 GDTSDHYPGVEKVG
+226 GDNSDHYPGVEKVG

-271 HLINDKDQA
+271 HLINDKDKA
-280 YLSKKLATINLEAPV
+280 YLSKKLATINLDAPV
-295 EITVGDL
+295 ELKLGEL
-302 EYHGDNQEEL
+302 EYHGDNQEQL

-321 KTFLDRMDVPQ
+321 TSFLDRMDIET
-332 EDTSEALADIKVQ
+332 EDTTEYLADI
-345 VLDEVAVAK
+345 AVSELNDSAIEK
-354 IVQNTQPQTL
+354 IVKNDQPQTL

-374 LAPIV
+374 TAPII
-379 GIVISDGKDYYG
+379 GLLISDGKNYYG
-391 TADVSILENTDLKTW
+391 TTDVSILENEQLKSW
-406 LVDKSK
+406 LADDKK

-429 GCDLDGIS
+429 GCELAGVS

-457 LVAKNYNL
+457 LVAKNYNV
-465 SLPSEDEF
+465 SLPTEEEF

-481 VPEDTDV
+481 VPEDESI
-488 LLNFLAQKAQ
+488 LLKYLAQQAQ
-498 VIDGLKDKMLA
+498 VINTLKDKMMS
-509 ELKQNDQDSL
+509 ELKDNDQDSL

-528 IVLANMEIKG
+528 IVLAQMEIKG
-538 VTVEVSKLKEMEN
+538 ITVEVSKLKEMEN
-551 SFATRLA
+551 TFATRLA
-558 EIEQKIYQEA
+558 EIESKIYQEA

-588 KLPVVKKTKTGYST
+588 KLPVIKKTKTGYST
-602 SVDVLDKLKDKSPV
+602 SVDVLEKLKDKSPV
-616 VQMVLEY
+616 VQMVLNY

-687 QHDDWEI
+687 QHKDWEI

-730 AMRIFGLNSTDD
+730 AMRIFGLDSTDE

-775 KQAAAFIESYFEQYP
+775 KQAANFIASYFEQYP

-818 LPDIHSS
+818 LPDIHSK

-848 IIKVAMINMQKKLK
+848 IIKVAMINMQKMLK
-862 EENLQA
+862 KEKLQA

-876 EMIFEAPK
+876 EMIFEAPT
-884 SEIKTLEKLVPSVMD
+884 SEIETLEKLVPSVMD

>member
-1 MQTLKTAFTNKL
+1 
-13 PLICYNTAVF
+13 
-23 VKIELVN
+23 
-30 FGFIGEYMS
+30 MS

-67 VTGEGIHTN
+67 VNGEGIHTN

-81 NNMLELVL
+81 NNMLEIIL
-89 KDEKPTHVLVAFD
+89 KDEKPTHALVAFD

-108 RTKMFE
+108 RTKMFD

-128 EQLPLIQEMLS
+128 EQLPLIQEMLN
-139 YRGIKTYDLPDYEAD
+139 YRGIKTYELPDYEAD
-154 DIIGTMSRKAEAD
+154 DIIGTMSHKAEKD

-178 DLTQLT
+178 DLTQLA

-194 KGVAETEAY
+194 KGVTETESY

-214 TPKQIIDMKGLM
+214 TPNQIIDMKGLM
-226 GDTSDHYPGVEKVG
+226 GDNSDHYPGVEKVG

-271 HLINDKDQA
+271 HLISDKDKA
-280 YLSKKLATINLEAPV
+280 FLSKKLATIDLDAPV
-295 EITVGDL
+295 EIKLSDL
-302 EYHGDNQEEL
+302 EYHGDDEEQL
-312 IQFYQKMNF
+312 MQFYQKMNF
-321 KTFLDRMDVPQ
+321 KTFLSRMDVPQ
-332 EDTSEALADIKVQ
+332 ENTAEDLADITVKP
-345 VLDEVAVAK
+345 LDDEAVK
-354 IVQNTQPQTL
+354 TIVSDSKAHTL

-374 LAPIV
+374 TAPII
-379 GIVISDGKDYYG
+379 GILISDGKDFYG
-391 TADVSILENTDLKTW
+391 TTDFAILENKSLKNW
-406 LVDKSK
+406 LADKTK

-429 GCDLDGIS
+429 GCDLSGIS
-437 FDMLLVAYLLDTNDN
+437 FDMLLVSYLLDSNDN

-457 LVAKNYNL
+457 LVAKNYNVN
-465 SLPSEDEF
+465 LPTEEEF

-481 VPEDTDV
+481 VPEDEKL

-498 VIDGLKDKMLA
+498 VIDNLKDQMLK
-509 ELKQNDQDSL
+509 ELKDNDQDSL

-528 IVLANMEIKG
+528 IVLAEMEIKG
-538 VTVEVSKLKEMEN
+538 ITVEVSKLKEMEN
-551 SFATRLA
+551 TFATRLA
-558 EIEQKIYQEA
+558 EIEKTIYEEA

-588 KLPVVKKTKTGYST
+588 KLPVIKKTKTGYST
-602 SVDVLDKLKDKSPV
+602 SVDVLEKLKDKSPV
-616 VQMVLEY
+616 VKKVLDY

-687 QHDDWEI
+687 QHKDWEI

-716 QEAFKEDYDIHAHT
+716 QEAFNEDYDIHAHT
-730 AMRIFGLNSTDD
+730 AMRIFGLNSTDE

-760 GISDYGLSQNIGITR
+760 GISDYGLSQNIGISR

-818 LPDIHSS
+818 LPDIHSK
-825 NFNIRNFAQ
+825 NFNVRNFAQ

-848 IIKVAMINMQKKLK
+848 IIKVAMINMQKMLVK
-862 EENLQA
+862 ESLQA

-876 EMIFEAPK
+876 EMIFEAPV
-884 SEIKTLEKLVPSVMD
+884 SEIATLEKLVPSVMD

>member
-1 MQTLKTAFTNKL
+1 
-13 PLICYNTAVF
+13 
-23 VKIELVN
+23 
-30 FGFIGEYMS
+30 MS

-67 VTGEGIHTN
+67 VNGEGIHTN

-81 NNMLELVL
+81 NNMLEIIL
-89 KDEKPTHVLVAFD
+89 KDEKPTHALVAFD

-108 RTKMFE
+108 RTKMFG

-128 EQLPLIQEMLS
+128 EQLPLIQEMLN
-139 YRGIKTYDLPDYEAD
+139 YRGIKTYELPDYEAD
-154 DIIGTMSRKAEAD
+154 DIIGTMSHKAEKD

-178 DLTQLT
+178 DLTQLA

-194 KGVAETEAY
+194 KGVTETESY

-214 TPKQIIDMKGLM
+214 TPNQIIDMKGLM
-226 GDTSDHYPGVEKVG
+226 GDNSDHYPGVEKVG

-271 HLINDKDQA
+271 HLISDKDKA
-280 YLSKKLATINLEAPV
+280 FLSKKLATIDLDAPV
-295 EITVGDL
+295 EIKLSDL
-302 EYHGDNQEEL
+302 EYHGDDEEQL
-312 IQFYQKMNF
+312 MQFYQKMNF
-321 KTFLDRMDVPQ
+321 KTFLSRMDVPQ
-332 EDTSEALADIKVQ
+332 ENTAEDLADITVKP
-345 VLDEVAVAK
+345 LDDEAVK
-354 IVQNTQPQTL
+354 TIVSDSKAHTL

-374 LAPIV
+374 TAPII
-379 GIVISDGKDYYG
+379 GILISDGKDFYG
-391 TADVSILENTDLKTW
+391 TTDFAILENKSLKNW
-406 LVDKSK
+406 LADKTK

-429 GCDLDGIS
+429 GCDLSGIS
-437 FDMLLVAYLLDTNDN
+437 FDMLLVSYLLDSNDN

-457 LVAKNYNL
+457 LVAKNYNVN
-465 SLPSEDEF
+465 LPTEEEF

-481 VPEDTDV
+481 VPEDEKL

-498 VIDGLKDKMLA
+498 VIDNLKDQMLK
-509 ELKQNDQDSL
+509 ELKDNDQDSL

-528 IVLANMEIKG
+528 IVLAEMEIKG
-538 VTVEVSKLKEMEN
+538 ITVEVSKLKEMEN
-551 SFATRLA
+551 TFATRLA
-558 EIEQKIYQEA
+558 EIEKTIYEEA

-588 KLPVVKKTKTGYST
+588 KLPVIKKTKTGYST
-602 SVDVLDKLKDKSPV
+602 SVDVLEKLKDKSPV
-616 VQMVLEY
+616 VQKVLDY

-687 QHDDWEI
+687 QHKDWEI

-716 QEAFKEDYDIHAHT
+716 QEAFNEDYDIHAHT
-730 AMRIFGLNSTDD
+730 AMRIFGLNSTDE

-760 GISDYGLSQNIGITR
+760 GISDYGLSQNIGISR

-818 LPDIHSS
+818 LPDIHSK
-825 NFNIRNFAQ
+825 NFNVRNFAQ

-848 IIKVAMINMQKKLK
+848 IIKVAMINMQKMLVK
-862 EENLQA
+862 ESLQA

-876 EMIFEAPK
+876 EMIFEAPV
-884 SEIKTLEKLVPSVMD
+884 SEIATLEKLVPSVMD

>member
-1 MQTLKTAFTNKL
+1 
-13 PLICYNTAVF
+13 
-23 VKIELVN
+23 
-30 FGFIGEYMS
+30 MS
-39 KNKKLLLIDGNS
+39 EKKKLLLIDGNS

-67 VTGEGIHTN
+67 VNGEGIHTN

-81 NNMLELVL
+81 NNMLEIIL
-89 KDEKPTHVLVAFD
+89 KDEQPTHALVAFD

-108 RTKMFE
+108 RTEMFK

-121 KTPQELM
+121 KTPPELM
-128 EQLPLIQEMLS
+128 EQLPLIQEMLN
-139 YRGIKTYDLPDYEAD
+139 YRGIKTYELPNYEAD
-154 DIIGTMSRKAEAD
+154 DIIGTMSRKAEDD

-194 KGVAETEAY
+194 KGVTETESY
-203 TPEHVQEKLGI
+203 TPTHVQEKLGI
-214 TPKQIIDMKGLM
+214 SVKQIVDMKGLM

-240 EKTAIKLINEYGS
+240 EKTAIKLLNEYGS
-253 VEGIYDHV
+253 MEGIYENIDA
-261 DEMKKSKLKE
+261 MKKSKLKE

-280 YLSKKLATINLEAPV
+280 FLSKTLATINTDAPV
-295 EITVGDL
+295 ELTLGDL
-302 EYHGDNQEEL
+302 EYRGDNQEQL

-321 KTFLDRMDVPQ
+321 SSFLDRMNIETENTA
-332 EDTSEALADIKVQ
+332 EDLADI
-345 VLDEVAVAK
+345 EVSELNDQA
-354 IVQNTQPQTL
+354 ISQITQDDKPLTL
-364 IVEGFGENYH
+364 IVEGFGDNYH
-374 LAPIV
+374 TAPII
-379 GIVISDGKDYYG
+379 GLLLTDGKKYYG
-391 TADVSILENTDLKTW
+391 TTDISILENEQFKQW
-406 LVDKSK
+406 LADPQK

-429 GCDLDGIS
+429 GCDLAGVS

-457 LVAKNYNL
+457 LVAKNYNV
-465 SLPSEDEF
+465 SLPNEEEF

-481 VPEDTDV
+481 VPEDDAV
-488 LLNFLAQKAQ
+488 LLKYLAQQAQ
-498 VIDGLKDKMLA
+498 VIDTLKDKMMS
-509 ELKQNDQDSL
+509 ELKDNDQDSL

-528 IVLANMEIKG
+528 IVLAEMEIKG
-538 VTVEVSKLKEMEN
+538 ITVEVSKLKEMEN
-551 SFATRLA
+551 TFAVRLA
-558 EIEQKIYQEA
+558 EIEKKIYEQA

-588 KLPVVKKTKTGYST
+588 KLPVIKKTKTGYST
-602 SVDVLDKLKDKSPV
+602 SVDVLEKLKDKSPV

-687 QHDDWEI
+687 QHKDWEI

-716 QEAFKEDYDIHAHT
+716 QEAFNEDYDIHAHT
-730 AMRIFGLNSTDD
+730 AMRIFGLNSTDE

-825 NFNIRNFAQ
+825 NFNVRNFAQ

-848 IIKVAMINMQKKLK
+848 IIKVAMINMQKMLVK
-862 EENLQA
+862 ENLQA

-884 SEIKTLEKLVPSVMD
+884 SEIETLEKLVPSVMD

>member
-1 MQTLKTAFTNKL
+1 
-13 PLICYNTAVF
+13 
-23 VKIELVN
+23 
-30 FGFIGEYMS
+30 MS

-67 VTGEGIHTN
+67 VNGEGIHTN

-81 NNMLELVL
+81 NNMLELIL
-89 KDEKPTHVLVAFD
+89 KDEKPTHALVAFD

-108 RTKMFE
+108 RTKMFD

-128 EQLPLIQEMLS
+128 EQLPLIQEMLN
-139 YRGIKTYDLPDYEAD
+139 YRGIKTYELPDYEAD
-154 DIIGTMSRKAEAD
+154 DIIGTISHKAELD

-178 DLTQLT
+178 DLTQLA

-194 KGVAETEAY
+194 KGVTETESY

-226 GDTSDHYPGVEKVG
+226 GDNSDHYPGVEKVG
-240 EKTAIKLINEYGS
+240 EKTAIKLLTQYDS
-253 VEGIYDHV
+253 VEGIYEHI

-271 HLINDKDQA
+271 HLINDKDKA
-280 YLSKKLATINLEAPV
+280 FLSKKLATIDLDAPV
-295 EITVGDL
+295 ELKLSDL
-302 EYHGDNQEEL
+302 EYRGDNQEQL
-312 IQFYQKMNF
+312 MQFYQKMNF
-321 KTFLDRMDVPQ
+321 KTFLSRMDVPQ
-332 EDTSEALADIKVQ
+332 EDTSDQLADIKVQ
-345 VLDEVAVAK
+345 ELNDAAVEK
-354 IVQNTQPQTL
+354 IVQSSKVHTL

-374 LAPIV
+374 TSPII
-379 GIVISDGKDYYG
+379 GLLISDGKDYYG
-391 TADVSILENTDLKTW
+391 TTDFSILENNQLKDW
-406 LVDKSK
+406 LADSSK

-417 DNKRTI
+417 DNKATI
-423 ALLHRY
+423 AQLARY
-429 GCDLDGIS
+429 GCNLSGVT

-457 LVAKNYNL
+457 LVAKNYNVN
-465 SLPSEDEF
+465 LPTEEEF

-481 VPEDTDV
+481 VPEDDAV

-498 VIDGLKDKMLA
+498 VIDTLKDKMMA
-509 ELKQNDQDSL
+509 ELKDNDQDSL

-528 IVLANMEIKG
+528 IVLAEMEIKG
-538 VTVEVSKLKEMEN
+538 ITVEVSKLKEMEN
-551 SFATRLA
+551 AFATRLA
-558 EIEQKIYQEA
+558 AIEQEIYQEA

-588 KLPVVKKTKTGYST
+588 KLPVIKKTKTGYST
-602 SVDVLDKLKDKSPV
+602 SVDVLEKLKDKSPV
-616 VQMVLEY
+616 VQKVLDY

-687 QHDDWEI
+687 QHKDWEI

-716 QEAFKEDYDIHAHT
+716 QEAFNEDYDIHAHT
-730 AMRIFGLNSTDD
+730 AMRIFGLDSTDE

-760 GISDYGLSQNIGITR
+760 GISDYGLSQNIGISR
-775 KQAAAFIESYFEQYP
+775 KKAAEFIASYFEQYP

-818 LPDIHSS
+818 LPDIHSR

-848 IIKVAMINMQKKLK
+848 IIKVAMINMQKMIEK
-862 EENLQA
+862 EQLQA

-884 SEIKTLEKLVPSVMD
+884 SEIETLEKLVPSVMD

-908 KVETAHGKTW
+908 KVETAHGNTW

>member
-1 MQTLKTAFTNKL
+1 
-13 PLICYNTAVF
+13 
-23 VKIELVN
+23 
-30 FGFIGEYMS
+30 MS

-81 NNMLELVL
+81 NNMLELIL
-89 KDEKPTHVLVAFD
+89 KDEQPTHALVAFD

-108 RTKMFE
+108 RTKMFD

-128 EQLPLIQEMLS
+128 EQLPLIQEMLN
-139 YRGIKTYDLPDYEAD
+139 YRGIKTYELPDYEAD
-154 DIIGTMSRKAEAD
+154 DIIGTMSRKAELD

-178 DLTQLT
+178 DLTQLA

-194 KGVAETEAY
+194 KGVTETEAY

-271 HLINDKDQA
+271 HLINDKDKA
-280 YLSKKLATINLEAPV
+280 FLSKKLATINLEAPV
-295 EITVGDL
+295 ELSLGDL
-302 EYHGDNQEEL
+302 EYRGDNQEQL
-312 IQFYQKMNF
+312 VQFYQKMNF
-321 KTFLDRMDVPQ
+321 KTFLSRMDIPQ
-332 EDTSEALADIKVQ
+332 ENTSEALADIKVQ
-345 VLDEVAVAK
+345 PLDATAIK
-354 IVQNTQPQTL
+354 AIAGNTKPQTL

-379 GIVISDGKDYYG
+379 GLAISDGKNYYG
-391 TADVSILENTDLKTW
+391 TTDVSVLENADLKAW
-406 LVDKSK
+406 LADETK

-429 GCDLDGIS
+429 GCDIAGIS

-457 LVAKNYNL
+457 LVAKNYNVN
-465 SLPSEDEF
+465 LPSEEEF

-481 VPEDTDV
+481 VPEDTDI

-498 VIDGLKDKMLA
+498 VIATLKDKMMS
-509 ELKQNDQDSL
+509 ELKDNDQDSL

-528 IVLANMEIKG
+528 NVLASMEIKG
-538 VTVEVSKLKEMEN
+538 ITVEVSKLKEMEN
-551 SFATRLA
+551 TFATRLA
-558 EIEQKIYQEA
+558 EIEKKIYQEA

-602 SVDVLDKLKDKSPV
+602 SVDVLEKLKDKSPV
-616 VQMVLEY
+616 VQMVLDY
-623 RQISKIQSTYVVGLQ
+623 RQIAKIQSTYVVGLQ

-687 QHDDWEI
+687 QHEDWEI

-730 AMRIFGLNSTDD
+730 AMRIFGLNSTDE

-760 GISDYGLSQNIGITR
+760 GISDYGLSQNIGISR

-825 NFNIRNFAQ
+825 NFNIRNFAK

-848 IIKVAMINMQKKLK
+848 IIKVAMINMQKMLK
-862 EENLQA
+862 KENLQA

-884 SEIKTLEKLVPSVMD
+884 SEIETLEKLVPSVMD

-908 KVETAHGKTW
+908 KVETAHGQTW

>member
-1 MQTLKTAFTNKL
+1 
-13 PLICYNTAVF
+13 
-23 VKIELVN
+23 
-30 FGFIGEYMS
+30 MS

-67 VTGEGIHTN
+67 VNGEGIHTN

-81 NNMLELVL
+81 NNMLEIIL
-89 KDEKPTHVLVAFD
+89 KDEKPTHALVAFD

-108 RTKMFE
+108 RTKMFD

-128 EQLPLIQEMLS
+128 EQLPLIQEMLN
-139 YRGIKTYDLPDYEAD
+139 YRGIKTYELPDYEAD
-154 DIIGTMSRKAEAD
+154 DIIGTMSHEAEKD

-178 DLTQLT
+178 DLTQLA

-194 KGVAETEAY
+194 KGVTETESY

-214 TPKQIIDMKGLM
+214 TPNQIIDMKGLM
-226 GDTSDHYPGVEKVG
+226 GDNSDHYPGVEKVG

-253 VEGIYDHV
+253 VEGIYEHV

-271 HLINDKDQA
+271 HLINDKDKA
-280 YLSKKLATINLEAPV
+280 FLSKKLATIDLDAPV
-295 EITVGDL
+295 EIKVGDL
-302 EYHGDNQEEL
+302 EYHGDDEEKL
-312 IQFYQKMNF
+312 MQFYQKMNF
-321 KTFLDRMDVPQ
+321 KTFLSRMDVPQ
-332 EDTSEALADIKVQ
+332 ENTAEDLADIAVKP
-345 VLDEVAVAK
+345 LDDDAIK
-354 IVQNTQPQTL
+354 TIVNDSKAHTL
-364 IVEGFGENYH
+364 IIEGFGENYH
-374 LAPIV
+374 TAPII
-379 GIVISDGKDYYG
+379 GILISDGKNFYG
-391 TADVSILENTDLKTW
+391 TTDFAILENESLKNW
-406 LVDKSK
+406 LADKTK
-412 EKYLF
+412 KKYLF

-429 GCDLDGIS
+429 GCDLAGIS
-437 FDMLLVAYLLDTNDN
+437 FDMLLVSYLLDSNDN

-457 LVAKNYNL
+457 LVAKNYNVN
-465 SLPSEDEF
+465 LPTEEEF

-481 VPEDTDV
+481 VPEDEKL

-498 VIDGLKDKMLA
+498 VIDNLKAQMLKELKD
-509 ELKQNDQDSL
+509 NDQDSL

-528 IVLANMEIKG
+528 IVLAEMEIKG
-538 VTVEVSKLKEMEN
+538 ITVEVSKLKEMEN

-558 EIEQKIYQEA
+558 EIEKTIYEEA

-588 KLPVVKKTKTGYST
+588 KLPVIKKTKTGYST
-602 SVDVLDKLKDKSPV
+602 SVDVLEKLKDKSPV
-616 VQMVLEY
+616 VQKVLDY

-677 GKQIRKAFVP
+677 GKRIRKAFVP
-687 QHDDWEI
+687 QHKDWEI

-716 QEAFKEDYDIHAHT
+716 QEAFNEDYDIHAHT
-730 AMRIFGLNSTDD
+730 AMRIFGLDSTDE

-760 GISDYGLSQNIGITR
+760 GISDYGLSQNIGISR

-818 LPDIHSS
+818 LPDIHSK
-825 NFNIRNFAQ
+825 NFNVRNFAQ

-848 IIKVAMINMQKKLK
+848 IIKVAMINMQKMLNK
-862 EENLQA
+862 ENLQA

-876 EMIFEAPK
+876 EMIFEAPA
-884 SEIKTLEKLVPSVMD
+884 SEIATLEKLVPSVMD

>member
-1 MQTLKTAFTNKL
+1 
-13 PLICYNTAVF
+13 
-23 VKIELVN
+23 
-30 FGFIGEYMS
+30 MS

-67 VTGEGIHTN
+67 VNGEGVHTN

-81 NNMLELVL
+81 NNMLEIIL
-89 KDEKPTHVLVAFD
+89 KEEQPTHALVAFD
-102 AGKTTF
+102 AGKVTF
-108 RTKMFE
+108 RTKMYDD
-114 EYKGTRA
+114 YKNGRS
-121 KTPQELM
+121 KTPTEFT
-128 EQLPLIQEMLS
+128 EQMPLIQDLLN
-139 YRGIKTYDLPDYEAD
+139 YRGMKTYQLPDYEAD
-154 DIIGTMSRKAEAD
+154 DIIGTMSRKAQAQ
-167 GMDVTIITGDR
+167 GMDVTIVTGDR

-184 TDKVTVKVNV
+184 TDKVTVRVNV
-194 KGVAETEAY
+194 KGVTETESY
-203 TPEHVQEKLGI
+203 TPEHVKEKLGI
-214 TPKQIIDMKGLM
+214 TPEQIIDMKGLM
-226 GDTSDHYPGVEKVG
+226 GDTSDNYPGVEKVG
-240 EKTAIKLINEYGS
+240 EKTAIKLIDQYGS
-253 VEGIYDHV
+253 VEGIYEHV

-271 HLINDKDQA
+271 HLINDKDKA
-280 YLSKKLATINLEAPV
+280 FLSKKLATIDVDAPV
-295 EITVGDL
+295 DLKLNDL
-302 EYHGDNQEEL
+302 EYRGDNQEQL

-321 KTFLDRMDVPQ
+321 NSFLERMNVPL
-332 EDTSEALADIKVQ
+332 ENTAETLADIKVEQ
-345 VLDEVAVAK
+345 LNSDSIEN
-354 IVQNTQPQTL
+354 IVKSNKAHTL
-364 IVEGFGENYH
+364 VIEGFGENYH
-374 LAPIV
+374 TAPIT
-379 GIVISDGKDYYG
+379 GILISDGKNYYG
-391 TADVSILENTDLKTW
+391 TSDVSILENDDLKRW
-406 LVDKSK
+406 LADKTK

-429 GCDLDGIS
+429 GCNLNGVS

-457 LVAKNYNL
+457 LVAKNYNV
-465 SLPSEDEF
+465 SLPTEEEF

-481 VPEDTDV
+481 VPEDNSI
-488 LLNFLAQKAQ
+488 LINFIAQKAQ
-498 VIDGLKDKMLA
+498 VIDTLKDKMLS
-509 ELKQNDQDSL
+509 ELKDNDQDSL

-528 IVLANMEIKG
+528 IVLAEMEIKG
-538 VTVEVSKLKEMEN
+538 IKVEVSKLKEMEN
-551 SFATRLA
+551 TFATRLS

-588 KLPVVKKTKTGYST
+588 KLPVIKKTKTGYST
-602 SVDVLDKLKDKSPV
+602 SVDVLEKLKDKSPV
-616 VQMVLEY
+616 VEKILEY

-638 KFVQPDNKIHT
+638 KFVHPDNKIHT

-708 HISGDEHM
+708 HISGDENM

-730 AMRIFGLNSTDD
+730 AMRIFGLNSTDE

-760 GISDYGLSQNIGITR
+760 GISDYGLSQNIGISR
-775 KQAAAFIESYFEQYP
+775 KQAATFIESYFEQYP

-825 NFNIRNFAQ
+825 NFNVRNFAQ

-848 IIKVAMINMQKKLK
+848 IIKVAMINMQKMIQR
-862 EENLQA
+862 ENLQA

-884 SEIKTLEKLVPSVMD
+884 SEIETLGKLVPSVMD

>member
-1 MQTLKTAFTNKL
+1 
-13 PLICYNTAVF
+13 
-23 VKIELVN
+23 
-30 FGFIGEYMS
+30 MS

-81 NNMLELVL
+81 NNMLELIL
-89 KDEKPTHVLVAFD
+89 KDEQPTHALVAFD

-108 RTKMFE
+108 RTKMFD

-128 EQLPLIQEMLS
+128 EQLPLIQEMLN
-139 YRGIKTYDLPDYEAD
+139 YRGIKTYELPDYEAD
-154 DIIGTMSRKAEAD
+154 DIIGTMSRKAELD

-178 DLTQLT
+178 DLTQLA

-194 KGVAETEAY
+194 KGVTETEAY

-271 HLINDKDQA
+271 HLINDKDKA
-280 YLSKKLATINLEAPV
+280 FLSKKLATINLEAPV
-295 EITVGDL
+295 ELSLGDL
-302 EYHGDNQEEL
+302 EYRGDNQEQL
-312 IQFYQKMNF
+312 VQFYQKMNF
-321 KTFLDRMDVPQ
+321 KTFLSRMDIPQ
-332 EDTSEALADIKVQ
+332 ENTSEALADIKVQ
-345 VLDEVAVAK
+345 PLDATAIK
-354 IVQNTQPQTL
+354 AIAGNTKPQTL

-379 GIVISDGKDYYG
+379 GLAISDGKNYYG
-391 TADVSILENTDLKTW
+391 TTDVSVLENADLKAW
-406 LVDKSK
+406 LADETK

-429 GCDLDGIS
+429 GCDIAGIS

-457 LVAKNYNL
+457 LVAKNYNFN
-465 SLPSEDEF
+465 LPSEEEF

-481 VPEDTDV
+481 VPEDTDI

-498 VIDGLKDKMLA
+498 VIATLKDKMMS
-509 ELKQNDQDSL
+509 ELKDNDQDSL

-528 IVLANMEIKG
+528 NVLASMEIKG
-538 VTVEVSKLKEMEN
+538 ITVEVSKLKEMEN
-551 SFATRLA
+551 TFATRLA
-558 EIEQKIYQEA
+558 EIEKKIYQEA

-602 SVDVLDKLKDKSPV
+602 SVDVLEKLKDKSPV
-616 VQMVLEY
+616 VQMVLDY

-687 QHDDWEI
+687 QHEDWEI

-730 AMRIFGLNSTDD
+730 AMRIFGLNSTDE

-760 GISDYGLSQNIGITR
+760 GISDYGLSQNIGISR

-825 NFNIRNFAQ
+825 NFNIRNFAK

-848 IIKVAMINMQKKLK
+848 IIKVAMINMQKMLK

-884 SEIKTLEKLVPSVMD
+884 SEIETLEKLVPSVMD

-908 KVETAHGKTW
+908 KVETAHGQTW

>member
-1 MQTLKTAFTNKL
+1 
-13 PLICYNTAVF
+13 
-23 VKIELVN
+23 
-30 FGFIGEYMS
+30 MS

-81 NNMLELVL
+81 NNMLELIL
-89 KDEKPTHVLVAFD
+89 KDEQPTHALVAFD

-108 RTKMFE
+108 RTKMFD

-128 EQLPLIQEMLS
+128 EQLPLIQEMLN
-139 YRGIKTYDLPDYEAD
+139 YRGIKTYELPDYEAD
-154 DIIGTMSRKAEAD
+154 DIIGTMSRKAELD

-178 DLTQLT
+178 DLTQLA

-194 KGVAETEAY
+194 KGVTETEAY

-271 HLINDKDQA
+271 HLINDKDKA
-280 YLSKKLATINLEAPV
+280 FLSKKLATINLEAPV
-295 EITVGDL
+295 ELSLGDL
-302 EYHGDNQEEL
+302 EYRGDNQEQL
-312 IQFYQKMNF
+312 VQFYQKMNF
-321 KTFLDRMDVPQ
+321 KTFLSRMDIPQ
-332 EDTSEALADIKVQ
+332 ENTSEALADIKVQ
-345 VLDEVAVAK
+345 PLDATAIK
-354 IVQNTQPQTL
+354 AIAGNTKPQTL

-379 GIVISDGKDYYG
+379 GLAISDGKNYYG
-391 TADVSILENTDLKTW
+391 TTDVSVLENADLKAW
-406 LVDKSK
+406 LADETK

-429 GCDLDGIS
+429 GCDIAGIS

-457 LVAKNYNL
+457 LVAKNYNVN
-465 SLPSEDEF
+465 LPSEEEF

-481 VPEDTDV
+481 VPEDTDI

-498 VIDGLKDKMLA
+498 VIATLKDKMMS
-509 ELKQNDQDSL
+509 ELKDNDQDSL

-528 IVLANMEIKG
+528 NVLASMEIKG
-538 VTVEVSKLKEMEN
+538 ITVEVSKLKEMEN
-551 SFATRLA
+551 TFATRLA
-558 EIEQKIYQEA
+558 EIEKKIYQEA

-602 SVDVLDKLKDKSPV
+602 SVDVLEKLKDKSPV
-616 VQMVLEY
+616 VQMVLDY

-687 QHDDWEI
+687 QHEDWEI

-730 AMRIFGLNSTDD
+730 AMRIFGLNSTDE

-760 GISDYGLSQNIGITR
+760 GISDYGLSQNIGISR

-825 NFNIRNFAQ
+825 NFNIRNFAK

-848 IIKVAMINMQKKLK
+848 IIKVAMINMQKMLK
-862 EENLQA
+862 KENLQA

-884 SEIKTLEKLVPSVMD
+884 SEIETLEKLVPSVMD

-908 KVETAHGKTW
+908 KVETAHGQTW

>member
-1 MQTLKTAFTNKL
+1 MTEK
-13 PLICYNTAVF
+13 
-23 VKIELVN
+23 
-30 FGFIGEYMS
+30 
-39 KNKKLLLIDGNS
+39 KKLLLIDGNS

-67 VTGEGIHTN
+67 VSGDGIHTN
-76 ALYAF
+76 AVYAF
-81 NNMLELVL
+81 NNMLEIIL
-89 KDEKPTHVLVAFD
+89 KDEKPTHALVAFD

-108 RTKMFE
+108 RTEMFSD
-114 EYKGTRA
+114 YKGTRA
-121 KTPQELM
+121 KTPPELM
-128 EQLPLIQEMLS
+128 EQLPIIQELLNL
-139 YRGIKTYDLPDYEAD
+139 RGIKTYDLKNYEAD
-154 DIIGTMSRKAEAD
+154 DIIGTMSKKAEED
-167 GMDVTIITGDR
+167 NMDVTVITGDR

-194 KGVAETEAY
+194 KGVTETEAY
-203 TPEHVQEKLGI
+203 TPEHVKEKLGI
-214 TPKQIIDMKGLM
+214 TPSQIIDMKGLM
-226 GDTSDHYPGVEKVG
+226 GDNSDHYPGVEKVG
-240 EKTAIKLINEYGS
+240 EKTAIKLLTEYDS
-253 VEGIYDHV
+253 MENLYEHV

-280 YLSKKLATINLEAPV
+280 FLSKKLATINCEAPV
-295 EITVGDL
+295 ELELGKL
-302 EYHGDNQEEL
+302 EYQGDNQEQL
-312 IQFYQKMNF
+312 IKFYQRLGFNSFLEKMNVEPEET
-321 KTFLDRMDVPQ
+321 KEAMA
-332 EDTSEALADIKVQ
+332 EIKYSELNAD
-345 VLDEVAVAK
+345 AAK
-354 IVQNTQPQTL
+354 NILNSTAPQTL
-364 IVEGFGENYH
+364 IVESFGGNYH
-374 LAPIV
+374 VDPIIGLAV
-379 GIVISDGKDYYG
+379 KSDDNYYA
-391 TADVSILENTDLKTW
+391 TSDVSILENEDLKQWIEDET
-406 LVDKSK
+406 K
-412 EKYLF
+412 EKYTF
-417 DNKRTI
+417 DNKKTI

-429 GCDLDGIS
+429 GCDLKGVS
-437 FDMLLVAYLLDTNDN
+437 FDLLLVSYLLDTNDN
-452 KQDIG
+452 KSDLGI
-457 LVAKNYNL
+457 VAQNYGYNL
-465 SLPSEDEF
+465 PMEEEF

-481 VPEDTDV
+481 VPEDDQV
-488 LLNFLAQKAQ
+488 LMNFIAQKAQ
-498 VIDGLKDKMLA
+498 IIATLRDKMLS
-509 ELKQNDQDSL
+509 ELKDNDQDSL

-528 IVLANMEIKG
+528 NVLAEMEIKG
-538 VTVEVSKLKEMEN
+538 VKVDASRLKEMEN
-551 SFATRLA
+551 TFATRLT
-558 EIEQKIYQEA
+558 EIEQKIYKEA
-568 GKEFN
+568 GQEFN

-588 KLPVVKKTKTGYST
+588 KLPVIKKTKTGYST
-602 SVDVLDKLKDKSPV
+602 SVDVLEKLKDKSPV
-616 VQMVLEY
+616 VQMVLDY

-638 KFVQPDNKIHT
+638 KFIQPDNKIHT

-677 GKQIRKAFVP
+677 GRQIRRAFVP
-687 QHDDWEI
+687 QHPDWEM

-730 AMRIFGLNSTDD
+730 AMRIFGLDSTDE
-742 VTPNM
+742 VTPDM

-775 KQAAAFIESYFEQYP
+775 KQAAAFIDSYFEQYP

-818 LPDIHSS
+818 LPDIHSK
-825 NFNIRNFAQ
+825 NFNVRNFAQ

-848 IIKVAMINMQKKLK
+848 IIKVAMINMQKMLDK
-862 EENLQA
+862 EQLQA

-884 SEIKTLEKLVPSVMD
+884 SEIPILEKLVPSVMD

-908 KVETAHGKTW
+908 KVESAHGKTW

>member
-1 MQTLKTAFTNKL
+1 
-13 PLICYNTAVF
+13 
-23 VKIELVN
+23 
-30 FGFIGEYMS
+30 MS

-67 VTGEGIHTN
+67 VNGEGIHTN

-81 NNMLELVL
+81 NNMLEIIL
-89 KDEKPTHVLVAFD
+89 KDEQPTHALVAFD

-108 RTKMFE
+108 RTEMFR

-121 KTPQELM
+121 KTPPELM
-128 EQLPLIQEMLS
+128 EQLPLIQDMLN
-139 YRGIKTYDLPDYEAD
+139 YRGIKTYELPNYEAD
-154 DIIGTMSRKAEAD
+154 DIIGTMSHKAEAD

-194 KGVAETEAY
+194 KGVTETESY
-203 TPEHVQEKLGI
+203 TPEHVKEKLGI
-214 TPKQIIDMKGLM
+214 TPNQIIDMKGLM

-253 VEGIYDHV
+253 MEDIYDHV

-271 HLINDKDQA
+271 HLIADKDQA
-280 YLSKKLATINLEAPV
+280 YLSKKLATINLDAPV
-295 EITVGDL
+295 TLNLGEL
-302 EYHGDNQEEL
+302 EYRGDNQEEL
-312 IQFYQKMNF
+312 MQFYQKMNF
-321 KTFLDRMDVPQ
+321 NSFLDKMDVPHASTA
-332 EDTSEALADIKVQ
+332 EELAEIKVEE
-345 VLDEVAVAK
+345 LDNTAVEK
-354 IVQNTQPQTL
+354 IVNSTKVHTL
-364 IVEGFGENYH
+364 VVEGFGDNYH
-374 LAPIV
+374 TAPIV
-379 GIVISDGKDYYG
+379 GILISDGDQYFG
-391 TADVSILENTDLKTW
+391 TTDFSILENTDLKNW
-406 LVDKSK
+406 LADKTK

-429 GCDLDGIS
+429 GCEIAGIS
-437 FDMLLVAYLLDTNDN
+437 FDMLLVSYLLDTNDN

-457 LVAKNYNL
+457 LVAKNYNIN
-465 SLPSEDEF
+465 LPSEEEF

-481 VPEDTDV
+481 VPEDETM
-488 LLNFLAQKAQ
+488 LLKYLAQQAQ
-498 VIDGLKDKMLA
+498 VIDLLKDKMMT
-509 ELKQNDQDSL
+509 ELKDNDQDSL

-528 IVLANMEIKG
+528 IVLAEMEIKG
-538 VTVEVSKLKEMEN
+538 ITVEVSKLKEMEN
-551 SFATRLA
+551 TFATRLA
-558 EIEQKIYQEA
+558 EIEKKIYQEA

-573 INSPKQLGVVLFEDL
+573 INSPKQLGVILFEDL
-588 KLPVVKKTKTGYST
+588 KLPVIKKTKTGYST
-602 SVDVLDKLKDKSPV
+602 SVDVLEKLQDKSPV
-616 VQMVLEY
+616 VKMVLEY

-716 QEAFKEDYDIHAHT
+716 QEAFKENYDIHAHT
-730 AMRIFGLNSTDD
+730 AMRIFGLDSTDE

-790 GVKKY
+790 GVKQY

-818 LPDIHSS
+818 LPDIHAS
-825 NFNIRNFAQ
+825 NFNVRNFAQ

-848 IIKVAMINMQKKLK
+848 IIKVAMINMQKMLK
-862 EENLQA
+862 KENLQA

-884 SEIKTLEKLVPSVMD
+884 SEIETLEKLVPSVMD

>member
-1 MQTLKTAFTNKL
+1 
-13 PLICYNTAVF
+13 
-23 VKIELVN
+23 
-30 FGFIGEYMS
+30 MS

-67 VTGEGIHTN
+67 VNGDGIHTN

-81 NNMLELVL
+81 NNMLEIIL
-89 KDEKPTHVLVAFD
+89 KDEAPTHALVAFD

-108 RTKMFE
+108 RTKMFDD
-114 EYKGTRA
+114 YKGTRA

-128 EQLPLIQEMLS
+128 EQLPLIQELLND
-139 YRGIKTYDLPDYEAD
+139 RGIKTYELPDYEAD
-154 DIIGTMSRKAEAD
+154 DIIGTMSQKAEKE

-178 DLTQLT
+178 DLTQLV

-194 KGVAETEAY
+194 KGVTETESY

-226 GDTSDHYPGVEKVG
+226 GDNSDHYPGVEKVG
-240 EKTAIKLINEYGS
+240 EKTAIKLINQYGS

-271 HLINDKDQA
+271 HLINDKDKA
-280 YLSKKLATINLEAPV
+280 ILSKKLATIDLDAPV
-295 EITVGDL
+295 EVSLGDL

-312 IQFYQKMNF
+312 MQFYQKMDF
-321 KTFLDRMDVPQ
+321 KTFLNRMDVPQ
-332 EDTSEALADIKVQ
+332 ENTAEDLADIEVHT
-345 VLDEVAVAK
+345 LDEAAIEK
-354 IVQNTQPQTL
+354 INASDKAHTL

-374 LAPIV
+374 TAPII
-379 GIVISDGKDYYG
+379 GLLISDGKEFFG
-391 TADVSILENTDLKTW
+391 TDDISILENDQLKNW
-406 LVDKSK
+406 LADDTK

-429 GCDLDGIS
+429 GCKISGIS

-457 LVAKNYNL
+457 LVAKNYNVN
-465 SLPSEDEF
+465 LPTEEEF

-481 VPEDTDV
+481 VPEDNKL

-498 VIDGLKDKMLA
+498 VIFELKEKMMSELKD
-509 ELKQNDQDSL
+509 NDQDSL

-528 IVLANMEIKG
+528 NVLAEMEIKG
-538 VTVEVSKLKEMEN
+538 ITVEVSKLKEMEN
-551 SFATRLA
+551 TFATRLA

-602 SVDVLDKLKDKSPV
+602 SVDVLEKLKDKSPV
-616 VQMVLEY
+616 VQMVLDY

-687 QHDDWEI
+687 QHEDWEI

-716 QEAFKEDYDIHAHT
+716 QEAFNEDYDIHAHT
-730 AMRIFGLNSTDD
+730 AMRIFGLNSTDE

-760 GISDYGLSQNIGITR
+760 GISDYGLSQNIGISR
-775 KQAAAFIESYFEQYP
+775 KQAAAFIDSYFEQYP

-825 NFNIRNFAQ
+825 NFNVRNFAK

-848 IIKVAMINMQKKLK
+848 IIKVAMINMQKMLVK
-862 EENLQA
+862 ENLQT

-884 SEIKTLEKLVPSVMD
+884 SEIETLEKLVPSVMD

>member
-1 MQTLKTAFTNKL
+1 
-13 PLICYNTAVF
+13 
-23 VKIELVN
+23 
-30 FGFIGEYMS
+30 MS
-39 KNKKLLLIDGNS
+39 ENKKLLLIDGNS

-81 NNMLELVL
+81 NNMLEIIL
-89 KDEKPTHVLVAFD
+89 KDEKPTHALVAFD

-108 RTKMFE
+108 RTEMFK

-121 KTPQELM
+121 KTPPELM
-128 EQLPLIQEMLS
+128 EQLPLIQDLLN
-139 YRGIKTYDLPDYEAD
+139 YRGIKTYELPNYEAD
-154 DIIGTMSRKAEAD
+154 DIIGTMSHKAANE

-178 DLTQLT
+178 DLTQLS
-184 TDKVTVKVNV
+184 TDKITVKVNV
-194 KGVAETEAY
+194 KGVTETESY
-203 TPEHVQEKLGI
+203 TPEHVKEKLGN

-226 GDTSDHYPGVEKVG
+226 GDNSDHYPGVEKVG
-240 EKTAIKLINEYGS
+240 EKTAIKLINQYGS
-253 VEGIYDHV
+253 VEDVYDHV

-271 HLINDKDQA
+271 HLINDKDKA
-280 YLSKKLATINLEAPV
+280 FLSKKLATIDLDAPI
-295 EITVGDL
+295 EIGLSDV
-302 EYHGDNQEEL
+302 EYHGDNQEQL
-312 IQFYQKMNF
+312 MQFYQKMNF
-321 KTFLDRMDVPQ
+321 KSFLDRMDAPTKDSTA
-332 EDTSEALADIKVQ
+332 ELADLDVKELNKASVEKLVQ
-345 VLDEVAVAK
+345 ENQTL
-354 IVQNTQPQTL
+354 TL
-364 IVEGFGENYH
+364 IVEGFGDNYH
-374 LAPIV
+374 TSPII
-379 GIVISDGKDYYG
+379 GLMISDGKNYYG
-391 TADVSILENTDLKTW
+391 TTDFSILENEALKAW
-406 LVDKSK
+406 LADSSK

-417 DNKRTI
+417 DNKATI
-423 ALLHRY
+423 AMLHRY
-429 GCDLDGIS
+429 GCEIDGVT
-437 FDMLLVAYLLDTNDN
+437 FDMLLVAYLLDSNDN

-457 LVAKNYNL
+457 LVARNYNIN
-465 SLPSEDEF
+465 LPTEDEF

-481 VPEDTDV
+481 VPEDDD
-488 LLNFLAQKAQ
+488 LLLKFLAQKAQ
-498 VIDGLKDKMLA
+498 VIDKLKDKMMA
-509 ELKQNDQDSL
+509 ELKDNDQDSL

-528 IVLANMEIKG
+528 KVLAEMEIKG
-538 VTVEVSKLKEMEN
+538 ITVQASKLKEMEN
-551 SFATRLA
+551 TFGAKLA
-558 EIEQKIYQEA
+558 EIEKDIYKDA

-588 KLPVVKKTKTGYST
+588 KLPVIKKTKTGYST
-602 SVDVLDKLKDKSPV
+602 SVDVLEKLKDKSPL
-616 VQMVLEY
+616 VQKVLDY

-638 KFVQPDNKIHT
+638 KFIQPDNKIHT

-663 IEPNLQNIPIRIDE
+663 IEPNLQNIPIRVDE
-677 GKQIRKAFVP
+677 GKKIRKAFVP

-730 AMRIFGLNSTDD
+730 AMRIFGLNSTDE

-760 GISDYGLSQNIGITR
+760 GISDYGLSQNIGISR
-775 KQAAAFIESYFEQYP
+775 KQAGAFIDSYFEQYP
-790 GVKKY
+790 GVKQY

-818 LPDIHSS
+818 LPDIHSK
-825 NFNIRNFAQ
+825 NFNVRNFAK

-848 IIKVAMINMQKKLK
+848 IIKVAMINMQKMLEK
-862 EENLQA
+862 EKLQA

-884 SEIKTLEKLVPSVMD
+884 SEIETLEKLVPSVMD

>member
-1 MQTLKTAFTNKL
+1 MTQ
-13 PLICYNTAVF
+13 
-23 VKIELVN
+23 
-30 FGFIGEYMS
+30 
-39 KNKKLLLIDGNS
+39 NKKLLLIDGNS

-67 VTGEGIHTN
+67 VNGDGIHTN

-81 NNMLELVL
+81 NNMLDLIL
-89 KDEKPTHVLVAFD
+89 KDEKPTHTLVAFD

-108 RTKMFE
+108 RTEMFK

-121 KTPQELM
+121 KTPPELM
-128 EQLPLIQEMLS
+128 EQLPLIQDLLN
-139 YRGIKTYDLPDYEAD
+139 YRGIKTYQLPNYEAD
-154 DIIGTMSRKAEAD
+154 DIIGTMSRKAEKD

-184 TDKVTVKVNV
+184 TDKVTVRVNV
-194 KGVAETEAY
+194 KGVTETESY
-203 TPEHVQEKLGI
+203 TPKHVKEKLGI
-214 TPKQIIDMKGLM
+214 TPQQIIDMKGLM
-226 GDTSDHYPGVEKVG
+226 GDNSDHYPGVEKVG
-240 EKTAIKLINEYGS
+240 EKTAIKLINQYGS
-253 VEGIYDHV
+253 MEDIYEHV

-271 HLINDKDQA
+271 HLIDDKDQA
-280 YLSKKLATINLEAPV
+280 FLSKKLATINCDSPV
-295 EITVGDL
+295 ELNLSDL
-302 EYHGDNQEEL
+302 EYRGDNQEML

-321 KTFLDRMDVPQ
+321 QSFLERMDIKT
-332 EDTSEALADIKVQ
+332 EDSSKDLVKIEVKELNDSAIK
-345 VLDEVAVAK
+345 E
-354 IVQNTQPQTL
+354 IVESQKVHTL
-364 IVEGFGENYH
+364 VVEGFGENYH
-374 LAPIV
+374 TAPII
-379 GIVISDGKDYYG
+379 GILISDGQTYYG
-391 TADVSILENTDLKTW
+391 TTDVSVLENQSLKTW
-406 LVDKSK
+406 LADKTK

-417 DNKRTI
+417 DNKQTI

-429 GCDLDGIS
+429 GYQLAGVS

-457 LVAKNYNL
+457 LVAHNYNI
-465 SLPSEDEF
+465 SLPTQEEF

-481 VPEDTDV
+481 VPEDEKV
-488 LLNFLAQKAQ
+488 LLNFLAQEAQ
-498 VIDGLKDKMLA
+498 VIDTLKDQMLA
-509 ELKQNDQDSL
+509 ELKDNDQDSL

-528 IVLANMEIKG
+528 IVLAEMEIKG
-538 VTVEVSKLKEMEN
+538 ITVEASKLQEMEN
-551 SFATRLA
+551 TFAKKLN

-588 KLPVVKKTKTGYST
+588 KLPVIKKTKTGYST
-602 SVDVLDKLKDKSPV
+602 SVDVLEKLKDKSPV
-616 VQMVLEY
+616 VQMVLDY

-638 KFVQPDNKIHT
+638 KFIQPDNKIHT

-687 QHDDWEI
+687 QHKDWEI

-716 QEAFKEDYDIHAHT
+716 QEAFNEDYDIHAHT
-730 AMRIFGLNSTDD
+730 AMRIFGLNSTDE

-760 GISDYGLSQNIGITR
+760 GISDYGLSQNIGISR

-818 LPDIHSS
+818 LPDIHSK
-825 NFNIRNFAQ
+825 NFNMRNFAQ

-848 IIKVAMINMQKKLK
+848 IIKVAMINMQKMLVK
-862 EENLQA
+862 EKLQA

-876 EMIFEAPK
+876 EMIFEAPAT
-884 SEIKTLEKLVPSVMD
+884 EIATLEKLVPSVMD

>member
-1 MQTLKTAFTNKL
+1 
-13 PLICYNTAVF
+13 
-23 VKIELVN
+23 
-30 FGFIGEYMS
+30 MS
-39 KNKKLLLIDGNS
+39 ENKKLLLIDGNS

-81 NNMLELVL
+81 NNMLEIIL
-89 KDEKPTHVLVAFD
+89 KDEKPTHALVAFD

-108 RTKMFE
+108 RTEMFK

-121 KTPQELM
+121 KTPPELM
-128 EQLPLIQEMLS
+128 EQLPLIQDLLN
-139 YRGIKTYDLPDYEAD
+139 YRGIKTYELPNYEAD
-154 DIIGTMSRKAEAD
+154 DIIGTMSHKAANE

-178 DLTQLT
+178 DLTQLS
-184 TDKVTVKVNV
+184 TDKITVKVNV
-194 KGVAETEAY
+194 KGVTETESY
-203 TPEHVQEKLGI
+203 TPEHVKEKLGI

-226 GDTSDHYPGVEKVG
+226 GDNSDHYPGVEKVG
-240 EKTAIKLINEYGS
+240 EKTAIKLINQYGS
-253 VEGIYDHV
+253 VEDVYDHV

-271 HLINDKDQA
+271 HLINDKDKA
-280 YLSKKLATINLEAPV
+280 FLSKKLATIDLDAPI
-295 EITVGDL
+295 EIGLSDV
-302 EYHGDNQEEL
+302 EYHGDNQEQL
-312 IQFYQKMNF
+312 MQFYQKMNF
-321 KTFLDRMDVPQ
+321 KSFLDRMDAPTKDSTA
-332 EDTSEALADIKVQ
+332 ELADLDVKELNKASVEKLVQ
-345 VLDEVAVAK
+345 ENQTL
-354 IVQNTQPQTL
+354 TL
-364 IVEGFGENYH
+364 IVEGFGDNYH
-374 LAPIV
+374 TSPII
-379 GIVISDGKDYYG
+379 GLMISDGKNYYG
-391 TADVSILENTDLKTW
+391 TTDFSILENEALKAW
-406 LVDKSK
+406 LADSSK

-417 DNKRTI
+417 DNKATI
-423 ALLHRY
+423 AMLHRY
-429 GCDLDGIS
+429 GCEIDGVT
-437 FDMLLVAYLLDTNDN
+437 FDMLLVAYLLDSNDN

-457 LVAKNYNL
+457 LVARNYNIN
-465 SLPSEDEF
+465 LPTEDEF

-481 VPEDTDV
+481 VPEDDD
-488 LLNFLAQKAQ
+488 LLLKFLAQKAQ
-498 VIDGLKDKMLA
+498 VIDKLKDKMMA
-509 ELKQNDQDSL
+509 ELKDNDQDSL

-528 IVLANMEIKG
+528 KVLAEMEIKG
-538 VTVEVSKLKEMEN
+538 ITVQASKLKEMEN
-551 SFATRLA
+551 TFGAKLA
-558 EIEQKIYQEA
+558 EIEKDIYKDA

-588 KLPVVKKTKTGYST
+588 KLPVIKKTKTGYST
-602 SVDVLDKLKDKSPV
+602 SVDVLEKLKDKSPL
-616 VQMVLEY
+616 VQKVLDY

-638 KFVQPDNKIHT
+638 KFIQPDNKIHT

-663 IEPNLQNIPIRIDE
+663 IEPNLQNIPIRVDE
-677 GKQIRKAFVP
+677 GKKIRKAFVP

-730 AMRIFGLNSTDD
+730 AMRIFGLNSTDE

-760 GISDYGLSQNIGITR
+760 GISDYGLSQNIGISR
-775 KQAAAFIESYFEQYP
+775 KQAGAFIDSYFEQYP
-790 GVKKY
+790 GVKQY

-818 LPDIHSS
+818 LPDIHSK
-825 NFNIRNFAQ
+825 NFNVRNFAK

-848 IIKVAMINMQKKLK
+848 IIKVAMINMQKMLEK
-862 EENLQA
+862 EKLQA

-884 SEIKTLEKLVPSVMD
+884 SEIETLEKLVPSVMD